1 MSRFDEIAQIYDHRL
16 PQLRSPEVWEQ
27 TLRMTS
33 SFWRL
38 NFCEAML
45 LTLQNPKAEMCGTI
59 DQWNNIG
66 RYIRRGEHST
76 AVFRSRTDT
85 QLMYLFDVR
94 QTYGKAYNSKWKLSE
109 RMADGIVG
117 KFNSENAENAVSFED
132 YLQKSLDKNIDIA
145 YNYNSKL
152 NNAISNDPRTAAFI
166 RASAEF
172 ICMTR
177 CGIPGDSDFS
187 DVTKI
192 NSDLSIVEI
201 GNAATTLA
209 QAVLREI
216 DGIIRRKEY
225 ERYEAG
231 ICGRHLRYPIRG
243 RSERTVPPEIHELR
257 QGADDSAGAQSGG
270 PDERTR
276 PDGAGHGEHQ
286 RTVPPNLEGNREES
300 GESPEQ
306 HGALPA
312 GENLPQPGLLR
323 ERKPADGDR
332 HGGAGSRVGIPAD
345 ERSVA
350 GGGSPEPGE
359 SVGDPENLDE
369 PDDEELDEMVS
380 DDESDTISVF
390 TDIPEEISPD
400 SDYAKK
406 LLEDEIIHGSGFSN
420 GKFRISEYV
429 SENSPSKDELAKFL
443 KNEYGIGGSSRNDD
457 PVSFS
462 NHDGK
467 GIELVLSNRQVI
479 RFNWK
484 KVAEAV
490 RSAVNS
496 GKYITESDI
505 ELRRRMT
512 LFDAQR
518 FAIHYEYPH
527 CLYNDRLDYIRKE
540 IAACGLDYPIRLNAE
555 MFAVY
560 AAECVRTKPH
570 VKESYQK
577 IDRSSIDIPWKFNDW
592 NEAAEAGKNLPVD
605 SGYGQF
611 RAMCRD
617 SVSELINEIST
628 HIGHNPALGFPEE
641 EITEFFAS
649 GEPLTSDSV
658 DKITSEVFGYL
669 YNQEQH
675 SRLNSGKQTE
685 ITAPEQPAEQFTLF
699 GDNEFAMEE
708 PQADELP
715 DEYLNRAAAYIKDY
729 FEQEF
734 GSAAEIEDPS
744 HVDLAYTTDEENGA
758 VISVYA
764 DLVQYRITTEYGG
777 NIAREEQ
784 YNSLDEMNE
793 LALKFLSF
801 DDLICLSD
809 EEKGLEVR
817 HGAAP
822 IKLSG
827 RIEKYDLDIDF
838 AKLDYIEIEERSD
851 VYLGGIDDNG
861 HERKDNFRETI
872 NHITFFASPENDAV
886 LFNDDSQED
895 YFDNPIEISE
905 ALERICKYIDM
916 STESADVSVYI
927 KPIDGERQYFD
938 PTEVQHDVAVEE
950 NEPEVRHDVAPEI
963 ETTARAHVIQ
973 KPPPPENYR
982 FPENFAYPTGPKAKY
997 SANVTA
1003 LKTLKQIESEHRH
1016 ATAEEQDILAHYSG
1030 WGGIADAFD
1039 SSKENW
1045 SCEYAE
1051 LKDLLTDKEYS
1062 AARES
1067 TLTAFYTEPYIIKS
1081 IYTALENMGF
1091 TGGEILDPAMG
1102 TGNFF
1107 GNLPAE
1113 MAENSRLYGVELDS
1127 LTARIAKELYPEAKI
1142 QNRGFERT
1150 KFENGTFDVIIGNVP
1165 FGDFKPYDPEY
1176 DEYLIHDYFFAKS
1189 IDKLKPGGIMALI
1202 TSAGTMDKYDD
1213 SFRRELAGK
1222 ADFLGGVRLPEDAFR
1237 TAGTQTVTDILF
1249 FQKLEFEHEN
1259 DRNLDWVRSER
1270 VYGEASVFQENRY
1283 FRQNTEMV
1291 LGTPEI
1297 VSGRFGNTR
1306 TIKSDGNTSERLS
1319 EAIGR
1324 LDGQFSAEPTI
1335 DDELPKEEYG
1345 DIPDGVTPYTYY
1357 VTRGSLYYAENRS
1370 AVPFTGSSEPRIK
1383 AMCGILDRLNEVT
1396 AAQKKGCS
1404 DDELKMLQSR
1414 LNNAYDGFIKKYGH
1428 LNSRTNISA
1437 FADDIRAPRLTSIEN
1452 VEELPDG
1459 KQRFSKADIFTQ
1471 RTINVDRVP
1480 AHVDTALEA
1489 LHLSINLKQTVDL
1502 DYISQ
1507 LCGKD
1512 KDAVISE
1519 LGEHIYCN
1527 PAKNTGGRYSGWETA
1542 EEYLSGH
1549 VRTKLALAQEAA
1561 KTDPD
1566 YERNVA
1572 ALLDNQPPRIG
1583 IEDIGFRVGTIYI
1596 EQEMFQNFVYE
1607 TFQTPEWQR
1616 HRPNMHGY
1624 SKEIT
1629 VNYSPE
1635 MNQWKVTNSS
1645 GMSDVLSTETYG
1657 TKRLNAY
1664 ELTELLLNQKRAVVN
1679 DYRELPDG
1687 RTERV
1692 FNAKETILARECQD
1706 KIEQAFHDWV
1716 MADKD
1721 RIQVIED
1728 RFNALFNNIK
1738 PRTYIGDYIT
1748 IPGMNP
1754 NLSLRPH
1761 QKNVIARIAA
1771 TGTCMMAH
1779 EVGAG
1784 KTAAMAAAGMYLK
1797 SIGACNK
1804 PMYVVPNAVVAQFG
1818 EEFQRFFPEARI
1830 LVATS
1835 KDMEKSQRRRFL
1847 SKISVGN
1854 YDAIIIPQSQFEKM
1868 PLSLERQEA
1877 MYDEKLTEIS
1887 SAIQAAKADKGERFT
1902 VKALERQRKQIEK
1915 KIEKMCADFKKDD
1928 FITFEELGCD
1938 FLFVD
1943 EAQDFKNLAVFSKM
1957 NNVAGVKTNNGSQK
1971 AFDLEMKCRY
1981 LQQLHNGG
1989 GVVLATGTPISN
2001 SITELFVWQYLLQKQ
2016 TLNVMNIDYFDNW
2029 ASVYGMITQSIEV
2042 KPSGDGFRPRTRFSN
2057 FVNLNE
2063 LCNLFGEV
2071 FDIAKTA
2078 DMNLKLPAI
2087 QNGKPEMIICEKSP
2101 EQELQTD
2108 EGIERARRIEAKMV
2122 QPDEDNML
2130 AVCTYMTKV
2139 ALDARIIDPEAEE
2152 YDGGK
2157 VALCAEKIIEINKA
2171 IPGTAQAVFCDTN
2184 TPKKDAFSV
2193 YQALRDRLVR
2203 SGEFT
2208 ENEIAFVHDA
2218 ANDKQRLAM
2227 FEKVNNA
2234 EIKIII
2240 GSTGKLGTGVNIQ
2253 RKLSALHHLDAP
2265 YRPSDIEQRNGR
2277 GIRQGNENS
2286 EVYIGYYSTKG
2297 TFDNY
2302 RWQILEKKQQIISQI
2317 MSGKPAARTCEDID
2331 FTAMTFAEMKAAT
2344 TGNPLIAEKM
2354 TVDNEVNRLKLLQAN
2369 YYQQQRSFEYDI
2381 SNRYPDLISRKEK
2394 MIEWTKKDIELISAA
2409 PPITEDNFR
2418 MTLGGRTYVE
2428 RSKAG
2433 DELAAL
2439 VTKYMMSGDYQEY
2452 KSRAVGELND
2462 FKIVLMHQGALVSLS
2477 LKANGHYTCDYS
2489 MSGLGGVTRLCN
2501 LYERIPEQIHGL
2513 NAELEQAKKQLSN
2526 AKEQYGKP
2534 FQYEEQL
2541 RAGLERQAQ
2550 INAELEVADKP
2561 HDEAVM
2567 SDYSDDENEEME
2579 M

>member
-1 MSRFDEIAQIYDHRL
+1 MEQSKDCSIFHFTEVPMSRFSEIAQIYDHRL
-16 PQLRSPEVWEQ
+16 PLLRSPEIWEQ

-132 YLQKSLDKNIDIA
+132 YLQKSLDKNIDIV
-145 YNYNSKL
+145 YNYNRKL

-187 DVTKI
+187 DVAKI

-201 GNAATTLA
+201 GNAATALA

-270 PDERTR
+270 PDERNR
-276 PDGAGHGEHQ
+276 PDSAGYGEHQ
-286 RTVPPNLEGNREES
+286 RAVPPDMERDREES

-312 GENLPQPGLLR
+312 GENLPQPGLLSER
-323 ERKPADGDR
+323 EPADGDR
-332 HGGAGSRVGIPAD
+332 HGGAGSGLGISED
-345 ERSVA
+345 ERIVA

-429 SENSPSKDELAKFL
+429 SENSPNKDELAKFL

-467 GIELVLSNRQVI
+467 GIELVLSNKQVI

-490 RSAVNS
+490 RSAVNN
-496 GKYITESDI
+496 GTYITESDI

-540 IAACGLDYPIRLNAE
+540 IAACGLDYPIRLNAD

-592 NEAAEAGKNLPVD
+592 NEAAAAGRNLPVD

-628 HIGHNPALGFPEE
+628 HTGHNPALGFPEE

-649 GEPLTSDSV
+649 GEPLMSDSV

-675 SRLNSGKQTE
+675 SRLSYNNPTE
-685 ITAPEQPAEQFTLF
+685 IIALEQPAEQFTLF
-699 GDNEFAMEE
+699 GDNEFTMEE

-715 DEYLNRAAAYIKDY
+715 DESLNRAAAYIKDY

-744 HVDLAYTTDEENGA
+744 HVDLAYTTDEENDA

-801 DDLICLSD
+801 DDLTSLSD
-809 EEKGLEVR
+809 EEKGFEVR
-817 HGAAP
+817 HG
-822 IKLSG
+822 
-827 RIEKYDLDIDF
+827 
-838 AKLDYIEIEERSD
+838 
-851 VYLGGIDDNG
+851 
-861 HERKDNFRETI
+861 
-872 NHITFFASPENDAV
+872 
-886 LFNDDSQED
+886 
-895 YFDNPIEISE
+895 
-905 ALERICKYIDM
+905 
-916 STESADVSVYI
+916 
-927 KPIDGERQYFD
+927 
-938 PTEVQHDVAVEE
+938 VAVEE
-950 NEPEVRHDVAPEI
+950 NEPEVRHGVAPKI
-963 ETTARAHVIQ
+963 ETADRAYAAQ
-973 KPPPPENYR
+973 KPTPPENYR
-982 FPENFAYPTGPKAKY
+982 FPDNFAYPTGPKAKY
-997 SANVTA
+997 TANVTA
-1003 LKTLKQIESEHRH
+1003 IKTLKQIESEHRH

-1039 SSKENW
+1039 STKENW
-1045 SCEYAE
+1045 SREYAE

-1113 MAENSRLYGVELDS
+1113 MAKNSRLYGVELDS

-1150 KFENGTFDVIIGNVP
+1150 KFVNGTFDVIVGNVP

-1213 SFRRELAGK
+1213 SFRRELSGK

-1249 FQKLEFEHEN
+1249 FQKLGFEHEN

-1283 FRQNTEMV
+1283 FRQNPEMV
-1291 LGTPEI
+1291 LGTPGI

-1306 TIKSDGNTSERLS
+1306 TIKSDGNTAERLS

-1324 LDGQFSAEPTI
+1324 LDGHFSTEPTI

-1357 VTRGSLYYAENRS
+1357 VSGGTLYYAENRS
-1370 AVPFTGSSEPRIK
+1370 AVPFTGGSEPRIK

-1414 LNNAYDGFIKKYGH
+1414 LNNAYDGFVKKYGH
-1428 LNSRTNISA
+1428 LNGRINISA

-1502 DYISQ
+1502 EYISQ

-1512 KDAVISE
+1512 KDVIISE

-1549 VRTKLALAQEAA
+1549 VRSKLALAQEAA

-1596 EQEMFQNFVYE
+1596 EPEMFQDFVYE

-1635 MNQWKVTNSS
+1635 MNKWIVTNSS

-1721 RIQVIED
+1721 RIQIIED

-1738 PRTYIGDYIT
+1738 PRTYNGDYIT

-1754 NLSLRPH
+1754 NLTLRPH

-1784 KTAAMAAAGMYLK
+1784 KTAAMGAAGMYLK
-1797 SIGACNK
+1797 SIGACTK

-1818 EEFQRFFPEARI
+1818 EELQRFFPEAKI

-1854 YDAIIIPQSQFEKM
+1854 FDAIVIPQSQFEKM

-1915 KIEKMCADFKKDD
+1915 KIEKMRAAFKKDD

-1943 EAQDFKNLAVFSKM
+1943 EAHNYKNLAVFSKM
-1957 NNVAGVKTNNGSQK
+1957 NNVAGVNANANSQK
-1971 AFDLEMKCRY
+1971 AFDMEMKCRY
-1981 LQQLHNGG
+1981 LQELHNGG
-1989 GVVLATGTPISN
+1989 GVVFATGTPISN

-2016 TLNVMNIDYFDNW
+2016 TLDDMNIGYFDNW
-2029 ASVYGMITQSIEV
+2029 ASVFGVITQSIEV

-2157 VALCAEKIIEINKA
+2157 VALCAEKIIDINKA

-2184 TPKKDAFSV
+2184 TPKKNAFSV
-2193 YQALRDRLVR
+2193 YQALRERLVR
-2203 SGEFT
+2203 SDEFA

-2227 FEKVNNA
+2227 FERVNNA

-2331 FTAMTFAEMKAAT
+2331 DTALTFAEMKAAT

-2381 SNRYPDLISRKEK
+2381 SKRYPDLISRKEK

-2439 VTKYMMSGDYQEY
+2439 VTKYMMSDDYQEY

-2567 SDYSDDENEEME
+2567 GDCSDDENEEME

>member
-1 MSRFDEIAQIYDHRL
+1 M
-16 PQLRSPEVWEQ
+16 
-27 TLRMTS
+27 
-33 SFWRL
+33 
-38 NFCEAML
+38 
-45 LTLQNPKAEMCGTI
+45 
-59 DQWNNIG
+59 
-66 RYIRRGEHST
+66 
-76 AVFRSRTDT
+76 
-85 QLMYLFDVR
+85 
-94 QTYGKAYNSKWKLSE
+94 
-109 RMADGIVG
+109 GI
-117 KFNSENAENAVSFED
+117 
-132 YLQKSLDKNIDIA
+132 
-145 YNYNSKL
+145 
-152 NNAISNDPRTAAFI
+152 T
-166 RASAEF
+166 
-172 ICMTR
+172 
-177 CGIPGDSDFS
+177 
-187 DVTKI
+187 
-192 NSDLSIVEI
+192 
-201 GNAATTLA
+201 
-209 QAVLREI
+209 
-216 DGIIRRKEY
+216 
-225 ERYEAG
+225 
-231 ICGRHLRYPIRG
+231 
-243 RSERTVPPEIHELR
+243 
-257 QGADDSAGAQSGG
+257 
-270 PDERTR
+270 
-276 PDGAGHGEHQ
+276 
-286 RTVPPNLEGNREES
+286 
-300 GESPEQ
+300 
-306 HGALPA
+306 
-312 GENLPQPGLLR
+312 
-323 ERKPADGDR
+323 
-332 HGGAGSRVGIPAD
+332 AD

-350 GGGSPEPGE
+350 GGGSTEPGE
-359 SVGDPENLDE
+359 SDGDPENLDE
-369 PDDEELDEMVS
+369 PDDEELNEMVS

-406 LLEDEIIHGSGFSN
+406 LLEDEIIRGSGFSN

-429 SENSPSKDELAKFL
+429 SENSPNKDELAKFL

-505 ELRRRMT
+505 EMRRRMT

-540 IAACGLDYPIRLNAE
+540 IAACGLDLPIRLNAD

-570 VKESYQK
+570 IKESYQK

-605 SGYGQF
+605 SGYGLF

-617 SVSELINEIST
+617 SVSELISEIST
-628 HIGHNPALGFPEE
+628 HTGHNPALGFPEE
-641 EITEFFAS
+641 EITKFFAS

-658 DKITSEVFGYL
+658 DKIASEVFGYL

-675 SRLNSGKQTE
+675 SRLNSGKPTV
-685 ITAPEQPAEQFTLF
+685 ITTPEQPAEQFTLF
-699 GDNEFAMEE
+699 GDNEFTMEE
-708 PQADELP
+708 PPVDKLP
-715 DEYLNRAAAYIKDY
+715 DESLNRAAAYIKDY

-744 HVDLAYTTDEENGA
+744 HVDLAYTTDEENDA

-801 DDLICLSD
+801 DDLTSLSD
-809 EEKGLEVR
+809 EEKGFEVR
-817 HGAAP
+817 HG
-822 IKLSG
+822 
-827 RIEKYDLDIDF
+827 
-838 AKLDYIEIEERSD
+838 
-851 VYLGGIDDNG
+851 
-861 HERKDNFRETI
+861 
-872 NHITFFASPENDAV
+872 
-886 LFNDDSQED
+886 
-895 YFDNPIEISE
+895 
-905 ALERICKYIDM
+905 
-916 STESADVSVYI
+916 
-927 KPIDGERQYFD
+927 
-938 PTEVQHDVAVEE
+938 VAVEE
-950 NEPEVRHDVAPEI
+950 NEPEVRHGVAPKI
-963 ETTARAHVIQ
+963 ETADRAYAAQ
-973 KPPPPENYR
+973 KPTPPENYR
-982 FPENFAYPTGPKAKY
+982 FPDNFAYPTGPKAKY
-997 SANVTA
+997 TANVTA
-1003 LKTLKQIESEHRH
+1003 IKTLKQIESEHRH

-1039 SSKENW
+1039 STKEKW
-1045 SCEYAE
+1045 SREYAE
-1051 LKDLLTDKEYS
+1051 LKDLLTDKEYT

-1067 TLTAFYTEPYIIKS
+1067 TLTAFYTEPYIIKN
-1081 IYTALENMGF
+1081 IYTALGNMGF

-1113 MAENSRLYGVELDS
+1113 MAKNSRLYGVELDS

-1150 KFENGTFDVIIGNVP
+1150 KFVNGTFDVIVGNVP

-1213 SFRRELAGK
+1213 SFRRELSGK

-1249 FQKLEFEHEN
+1249 FQKLGFEHEN

-1283 FRQNTEMV
+1283 FRQNPEMV

-1306 TIKSDGNTSERLS
+1306 TIKSDGNTAERLS
-1319 EAIGR
+1319 EAISR
-1324 LDGQFSAEPTI
+1324 LHGNFSAEPTI
-1335 DDELPKEEYG
+1335 DDELPEEEYG

-1357 VTRGSLYYAENRS
+1357 VSGGSLYYAENRS

-1414 LNNAYDGFIKKYGH
+1414 LNNAYDGFVKKYGH
-1428 LNSRTNISA
+1428 LNGRTNISA

-1502 DYISQ
+1502 EYISQ

-1561 KTDPD
+1561 KTDPE
-1566 YERNVA
+1566 YERNVT

-1596 EQEMFQNFVYE
+1596 EPEMFQDFVYE

-1616 HRPNMHGY
+1616 HRPNMRGY

-1645 GMSDVLSTETYG
+1645 GMSDVLSTETFG

-1687 RTERV
+1687 RKEKV

-1721 RIQVIED
+1721 RIQIIED

-1754 NLSLRPH
+1754 NLTLRPH

-1784 KTAAMAAAGMYLK
+1784 KTAAMGAAGMYLK
-1797 SIGACNK
+1797 SIGACTK

-1818 EEFQRFFPEARI
+1818 EELQRFFPEAKI

-1854 YDAIIIPQSQFEKM
+1854 FDAIVIPQSQFEKM

-1915 KIEKMCADFKKDD
+1915 KIEKMRAAFKKDD

-1943 EAQDFKNLAVFSKM
+1943 EAHNYKNLAVFSKM
-1957 NNVAGVKTNNGSQK
+1957 NNVAGVNANANSQK
-1971 AFDLEMKCRY
+1971 AFDMEMKCRY
-1981 LQQLHNGG
+1981 LQELHNGG
-1989 GVVLATGTPISN
+1989 SVVFATGTPISN

-2016 TLNVMNIDYFDNW
+2016 TLDDMNIGYFDNW
-2029 ASVYGMITQSIEV
+2029 ASVFGVITQSIEV

-2087 QNGKPEMIICEKSP
+2087 QKGKPEMIICEKSP

-2108 EGIERARRIEAKMV
+2108 AGIERARRIEAKIV

-2139 ALDARIIDPEAEE
+2139 ALDARIIDPKAEE

-2171 IPGTAQAVFCDTN
+2171 NPGTAQAVFCDTN

-2203 SGEFT
+2203 SGEFA

-2227 FEKVNNA
+2227 FERVNNA

-2265 YRPSDIEQRNGR
+2265 YRPSDVEHTKRNKGR
-2277 GIRQGNENS
+2277 PIIRQ
-2286 EVYIGYYSTKG
+2286 IM
-2297 TFDNY
+2297 
-2302 RWQILEKKQQIISQI
+2302 QI
-2317 MSGKPAARTCEDID
+2317 
-2331 FTAMTFAEMKAAT
+2331 
-2344 TGNPLIAEKM
+2344 
-2354 TVDNEVNRLKLLQAN
+2354 
-2369 YYQQQRSFEYDI
+2369 
-2381 SNRYPDLISRKEK
+2381 KE
-2394 MIEWTKKDIELISAA
+2394 
-2409 PPITEDNFR
+2409 
-2418 MTLGGRTYVE
+2418 TL
-2428 RSKAG
+2428 
-2433 DELAAL
+2433 
-2439 VTKYMMSGDYQEY
+2439 
-2452 KSRAVGELND
+2452 
-2462 FKIVLMHQGALVSLS
+2462 
-2477 LKANGHYTCDYS
+2477 
-2489 MSGLGGVTRLCN
+2489 
-2501 LYERIPEQIHGL
+2501 P
-2513 NAELEQAKKQLSN
+2513 
-2526 AKEQYGKP
+2526 
-2534 FQYEEQL
+2534 
-2541 RAGLERQAQ
+2541 
-2550 INAELEVADKP
+2550 
-2561 HDEAVM
+2561 
-2567 SDYSDDENEEME
+2567 
-2579 M
+2579 

>member
-16 PQLRSPEVWEQ
+16 PLLRSPEIWEQ

-109 RMADGIVG
+109 RMADCIVG

-132 YLQKSLDKNIDIA
+132 YLQKSLDKNIDTV

-152 NNAISNDPRTAAFI
+152 NSAISNDPRTAAFI

-177 CGIPGDSDFS
+177 CGIPCDGDLS
-187 DVTKI
+187 DVSKI

-201 GNAATTLA
+201 GNAATALA

-243 RSERTVPPEIHELR
+243 RSERTVPPEIHELW

-270 PDERTR
+270 PDERNR
-276 PDGAGHGEHQ
+276 PDSAGYGEHQ
-286 RTVPPNLEGNREES
+286 RAVPPDLEGNREES
-300 GESPEQ
+300 RENSEQ
-306 HGALPA
+306 HNTLSA
-312 GENLPQPGLLR
+312 GENPTQPGLLR
-323 ERKPADGDR
+323 EREPADGDR

-350 GGGSPEPGE
+350 SGGSPEPGE
-359 SVGDPENLDE
+359 SDGDPENLNE

-400 SDYAKK
+400 SDHAQK
-406 LLEDEIIHGSGFSN
+406 LLEDEIIRGSGFSN
-420 GKFRISEYV
+420 GKFRISEYI

-443 KNEYGIGGSSRNDD
+443 KNEYGIGGSSRNDN

-462 NHDGK
+462 NHDSK

-505 ELRRRMT
+505 ETRRRMT

-518 FAIHYEYPH
+518 FTIHYEYPH

-540 IAACGLDYPIRLNAE
+540 TAVCGLDYPIRLNAD

-560 AAECVRTKPH
+560 ASECVRTKPH

-577 IDRSSIDIPWKFNDW
+577 IDRSSINIPWKFNDW

-617 SVSELINEIST
+617 SVSELISEISAHT
-628 HIGHNPALGFPEE
+628 GHNPALGFPEE

-675 SRLNSGKQTE
+675 SRLNSSKPTE
-685 ITAPEQPAEQFTLF
+685 IAAPEQPAEQFTLF
-699 GDNEFAMEE
+699 GDNEFTMEE
-708 PQADELP
+708 PPVDELP
-715 DEYLNRAAAYIKDY
+715 DESLNRAAAYIKDY

-744 HVDLAYTTDEENGA
+744 HVDLAYTTDEENDA

-801 DDLICLSD
+801 DDLISLSD

-817 HGAAP
+817 HG
-822 IKLSG
+822 
-827 RIEKYDLDIDF
+827 
-838 AKLDYIEIEERSD
+838 
-851 VYLGGIDDNG
+851 
-861 HERKDNFRETI
+861 
-872 NHITFFASPENDAV
+872 
-886 LFNDDSQED
+886 
-895 YFDNPIEISE
+895 
-905 ALERICKYIDM
+905 
-916 STESADVSVYI
+916 
-927 KPIDGERQYFD
+927 
-938 PTEVQHDVAVEE
+938 VAVEE
-950 NEPEVRHDVAPEI
+950 NEPEVRHGVAPKI
-963 ETTARAHVIQ
+963 ETADRAYAAQ
-973 KPPPPENYR
+973 KPTPPENYR

-997 SANVTA
+997 TANVTA
-1003 LKTLKQIESEHRH
+1003 IKTLKQIESEHRH

-1045 SCEYAE
+1045 SREYAE

-1150 KFENGTFDVIIGNVP
+1150 KFENGTFDVIVGNVP

-1213 SFRRELAGK
+1213 SFRRDLSRK

-1259 DRNLDWVRSER
+1259 DRDLDWVRSER

-1283 FRQNTEMV
+1283 FRQNPKMV

-1306 TIKSDGNTSERLS
+1306 TIKSDGNTAERLS
-1319 EAIGR
+1319 EAISR
-1324 LDGQFSAEPTI
+1324 LHGNFSAEPTI
-1335 DDELPKEEYG
+1335 DDELPEEEYG

-1357 VTRGSLYYAENRS
+1357 VSGGSLYYAENRS

-1414 LNNAYDGFIKKYGH
+1414 LNNAYDGFVKKYGH
-1428 LNSRTNISA
+1428 LNGRTNISA

-1502 DYISQ
+1502 EYISQ

-1561 KTDPD
+1561 KTDPE
-1566 YERNVA
+1566 YERNVT

-1596 EQEMFQNFVYE
+1596 EPEMFQDFVYE

-1687 RTERV
+1687 RKEKV

-1721 RIQVIED
+1721 RIQIIED

-1738 PRTYIGDYIT
+1738 PRTYNGDYIT

-1754 NLSLRPH
+1754 NLTLRPH

-1784 KTAAMAAAGMYLK
+1784 KTAAMGAAGMYLK
-1797 SIGACNK
+1797 SIGACTK

-1818 EEFQRFFPEARI
+1818 EELQRFFPEAKI

-1854 YDAIIIPQSQFEKM
+1854 FDAIVIPQSQFEKM

-1915 KIEKMCADFKKDD
+1915 KIEKMRAAFKKDD

-1943 EAQDFKNLAVFSKM
+1943 EAHNYKNLAVFSKM
-1957 NNVAGVKTNNGSQK
+1957 NNVAGVNANANSQK
-1971 AFDLEMKCRY
+1971 AFDMEMKCRY
-1981 LQQLHNGG
+1981 LQELHNGG
-1989 GVVLATGTPISN
+1989 GVVFATGTPISN

-2016 TLNVMNIDYFDNW
+2016 TLDDMNIGYFDNW
-2029 ASVYGMITQSIEV
+2029 ASVFGVITQSIEV

-2108 EGIERARRIEAKMV
+2108 EGIERARRIEAKIV

-2171 IPGTAQAVFCDTN
+2171 NPGTAQAVFCDTN

-2331 FTAMTFAEMKAAT
+2331 DTALTFAEMKAAT

-2418 MTLGGRTYVE
+2418 MTLDGRTYVE
-2428 RSKAG
+2428 RTKAG
-2433 DELAAL
+2433 DELSAL
-2439 VTKYMMSGDYQEY
+2439 VTKYMMSDDYQEY
-2452 KSRAVGELND
+2452 KPREIGKLND
-2462 FKIVLMHQGALVSLS
+2462 FKIMLLHKGALVSLS

-2513 NAELEQAKKQLSN
+2513 TAELEQAKKQLAN

-2541 RAGLERQAQ
+2541 RAGLERQAE

-2567 SDYSDDENEEME
+2567 GDCSDDEGEEME

>member
-132 YLQKSLDKNIDIA
+132 YLQKSLDKNIDIV

-152 NNAISNDPRTAAFI
+152 NDAISNDPRTAAFI

-187 DVTKI
+187 DVAKI

-201 GNAATTLA
+201 GNAATALA

-216 DGIIRRKEY
+216 DGIIRRKEH

-276 PDGAGHGEHQ
+276 PDGAGYGEHQ
-286 RTVPPNLEGNREES
+286 RAVPPDMERDREES

-323 ERKPADGDR
+323 EREPADGDR

-345 ERSVA
+345 ERILA

-359 SVGDPENLDE
+359 SDGDSENLDE

-390 TDIPEEISPD
+390 TDIPEEISQD

-429 SENSPSKDELAKFL
+429 SESSPSKDELAKFL
-443 KNEYGIGGSSRNDD
+443 KNEYGIGGSSRNDN

-505 ELRRRMT
+505 ETRRRMT

-540 IAACGLDYPIRLNAE
+540 TAACGLDYPIRLNAD

-592 NEAAEAGKNLPVD
+592 SEAAEAGKNLPVD

-617 SVSELINEIST
+617 SVSELISEISAHT
-628 HIGHNPALGFPEE
+628 GHNPALGFPEE

-675 SRLNSGKQTE
+675 SRLNSSKPTE
-685 ITAPEQPAEQFTLF
+685 IAAPEQPAEQFTLF
-699 GDNEFAMEE
+699 GDNEFTMEE
-708 PQADELP
+708 PPVDELP
-715 DEYLNRAAAYIKDY
+715 DESLNRAAAYIKDY

-744 HVDLAYTTDEENGA
+744 HVDLAYTTDEENDA

-801 DDLICLSD
+801 DDLISLSD

-817 HGAAP
+817 HG
-822 IKLSG
+822 
-827 RIEKYDLDIDF
+827 
-838 AKLDYIEIEERSD
+838 
-851 VYLGGIDDNG
+851 
-861 HERKDNFRETI
+861 
-872 NHITFFASPENDAV
+872 
-886 LFNDDSQED
+886 
-895 YFDNPIEISE
+895 
-905 ALERICKYIDM
+905 
-916 STESADVSVYI
+916 
-927 KPIDGERQYFD
+927 
-938 PTEVQHDVAVEE
+938 VAVEE
-950 NEPEVRHDVAPEI
+950 NEPEVRHGVAPKI
-963 ETTARAHVIQ
+963 ETADRAYAAQ
-973 KPPPPENYR
+973 KPTPPENYR

-997 SANVTA
+997 TANVTA
-1003 LKTLKQIESEHRH
+1003 IKTLKQIESEHRH

-1045 SCEYAE
+1045 SREYAE

-1150 KFENGTFDVIIGNVP
+1150 KFENGTFDVIVGNVP

-1213 SFRRELAGK
+1213 SFRRDLSRK

-1259 DRNLDWVRSER
+1259 DRDLDWVRSER

-1283 FRQNTEMV
+1283 FRQNPKMV

-1306 TIKSDGNTSERLS
+1306 TIKSDGNTAERLS
-1319 EAIGR
+1319 EAISR
-1324 LDGQFSAEPTI
+1324 LHGNFSAEPTI
-1335 DDELPKEEYG
+1335 DDELPEEEYG

-1357 VTRGSLYYAENRS
+1357 VSGGSLYYAENRS

-1414 LNNAYDGFIKKYGH
+1414 LNNAYDGFVKKYGH
-1428 LNSRTNISA
+1428 LNGRTNISA

-1502 DYISQ
+1502 EYISQ

-1561 KTDPD
+1561 KTDPE
-1566 YERNVA
+1566 YERNVT

-1596 EQEMFQNFVYE
+1596 EPEMFQDFVYE

-1721 RIQVIED
+1721 RIQIIED

-1738 PRTYIGDYIT
+1738 PRTYNDDYIT

-1754 NLSLRPH
+1754 NLTLRPH

-1784 KTAAMAAAGMYLK
+1784 KTAAMGAAGMYLK
-1797 SIGACNK
+1797 SIGACTK

-1818 EEFQRFFPEARI
+1818 EELQRFFPEAKI

-1854 YDAIIIPQSQFEKM
+1854 FDAIVIPQSQFEKM

-1915 KIEKMCADFKKDD
+1915 KIEKMRAAFKKDD

-1943 EAQDFKNLAVFSKM
+1943 EAHNYKNLAVFSKM
-1957 NNVAGVKTNNGSQK
+1957 NNVAGVNANANSQK
-1971 AFDLEMKCRY
+1971 AFDMEMKCRY
-1981 LQQLHNGG
+1981 LQELHNGG
-1989 GVVLATGTPISN
+1989 GVVFATGTLISN

-2016 TLNVMNIDYFDNW
+2016 TLDDMNIGYFDNW
-2029 ASVYGMITQSIEV
+2029 ASVFGVITQSIEV

-2108 EGIERARRIEAKMV
+2108 AGIERARKIEAKMV

-2139 ALDARIIDPEAEE
+2139 ALDARIIDPEANE

-2157 VALCAEKIIEINKA
+2157 VALCAEKIIEINRA
-2171 IPGTAQAVFCDTN
+2171 NPGTAQAVFCDTN

-2203 SGEFT
+2203 SGEFA

-2227 FEKVNNA
+2227 FERVNNA

-2265 YRPSDIEQRNGR
+2265 YRPSDVEHTKRNKGR
-2277 GIRQGNENS
+2277 PIIRQ
-2286 EVYIGYYSTKG
+2286 IM
-2297 TFDNY
+2297 
-2302 RWQILEKKQQIISQI
+2302 QI
-2317 MSGKPAARTCEDID
+2317 
-2331 FTAMTFAEMKAAT
+2331 
-2344 TGNPLIAEKM
+2344 
-2354 TVDNEVNRLKLLQAN
+2354 
-2369 YYQQQRSFEYDI
+2369 
-2381 SNRYPDLISRKEK
+2381 KE
-2394 MIEWTKKDIELISAA
+2394 
-2409 PPITEDNFR
+2409 
-2418 MTLGGRTYVE
+2418 TL
-2428 RSKAG
+2428 
-2433 DELAAL
+2433 
-2439 VTKYMMSGDYQEY
+2439 
-2452 KSRAVGELND
+2452 
-2462 FKIVLMHQGALVSLS
+2462 
-2477 LKANGHYTCDYS
+2477 
-2489 MSGLGGVTRLCN
+2489 
-2501 LYERIPEQIHGL
+2501 P
-2513 NAELEQAKKQLSN
+2513 
-2526 AKEQYGKP
+2526 
-2534 FQYEEQL
+2534 
-2541 RAGLERQAQ
+2541 
-2550 INAELEVADKP
+2550 
-2561 HDEAVM
+2561 
-2567 SDYSDDENEEME
+2567 
-2579 M
+2579 

>member
-16 PQLRSPEVWEQ
+16 PLLRSPEIWEQ

-109 RMADGIVG
+109 RMADCIVG

-132 YLQKSLDKNIDIA
+132 YLQKSLDKNIDTV

-152 NNAISNDPRTAAFI
+152 NSAISNDPRTAAFI

-177 CGIPGDSDFS
+177 CGIPCDGDLS
-187 DVTKI
+187 DVSKI

-201 GNAATTLA
+201 GNAATALA

-243 RSERTVPPEIHELR
+243 RSERTVPPEIHELW

-270 PDERTR
+270 PDERNR
-276 PDGAGHGEHQ
+276 PDSAGYGEHQ
-286 RTVPPNLEGNREES
+286 RAVPPDLEGNREES
-300 GESPEQ
+300 RENSEQ
-306 HGALPA
+306 HNTLSA
-312 GENLPQPGLLR
+312 GENPTQPGLLR
-323 ERKPADGDR
+323 EREPADGDR

-350 GGGSPEPGE
+350 SGGSPEPGE
-359 SVGDPENLDE
+359 SDGDPENLNE

-400 SDYAKK
+400 SDHAQK
-406 LLEDEIIHGSGFSN
+406 LLEDEIIRGSGFSN

-429 SENSPSKDELAKFL
+429 SENSPGKDELAKFL

-467 GIELVLSNRQVI
+467 GIELVLSNKQVI

-490 RSAVNS
+490 RTAVNS

-527 CLYNDRLDYIRKE
+527 CLYNDRLEYIRRE
-540 IAACGLDYPIRLNAE
+540 TAACGLDYPIRLNADI
-555 MFAVY
+555 FAVY

-628 HIGHNPALGFPEE
+628 HTGHNPALGFPEE

-658 DKITSEVFGYL
+658 DKITSKVFGYL

-675 SRLNSGKQTE
+675 SRLSSGKSTE
-685 ITAPEQPAEQFTLF
+685 IIAPEQPAEQFTLF
-699 GDNEFAMEE
+699 GDNEFTMEE

-715 DEYLNRAAAYIKDY
+715 NETLNRAAAYIKDY

-744 HVDLAYTTDEENGA
+744 HVDLAYTTDEENDA

-801 DDLICLSD
+801 DDLISLSD

-817 HGAAP
+817 HG
-822 IKLSG
+822 
-827 RIEKYDLDIDF
+827 
-838 AKLDYIEIEERSD
+838 
-851 VYLGGIDDNG
+851 
-861 HERKDNFRETI
+861 
-872 NHITFFASPENDAV
+872 
-886 LFNDDSQED
+886 
-895 YFDNPIEISE
+895 
-905 ALERICKYIDM
+905 
-916 STESADVSVYI
+916 
-927 KPIDGERQYFD
+927 
-938 PTEVQHDVAVEE
+938 VAVEE
-950 NEPEVRHDVAPEI
+950 NEPEVRHGVAPKI
-963 ETTARAHVIQ
+963 ETADRAYAAQ
-973 KPPPPENYR
+973 KPTPPENYR

-997 SANVTA
+997 TANVTA
-1003 LKTLKQIESEHRH
+1003 IKTLKQIESEHRH

-1039 SSKENW
+1039 STKENW
-1045 SCEYAE
+1045 SREYAE

-1150 KFENGTFDVIIGNVP
+1150 KFENGTFDVIVGNVP

-1213 SFRRELAGK
+1213 SFRRDLSRK

-1259 DRNLDWVRSER
+1259 DRDLDWVRSER

-1283 FRQNTEMV
+1283 FRQNPKMV

-1306 TIKSDGNTSERLS
+1306 TIKSDGNTAERLS

-1324 LDGQFSAEPTI
+1324 LDGHFSAEPTI

-1357 VTRGSLYYAENRS
+1357 VSGGSLYYAENRS

-1404 DDELKMLQSR
+1404 DDELKALQRR

-1428 LNSRTNISA
+1428 LNGRTNISA

-1459 KQRFSKADIFTQ
+1459 KQRFTKADIFTQ

-1502 DYISQ
+1502 EYISQ

-1583 IEDIGFRVGTIYI
+1583 IGDIGFRVGTIYI
-1596 EQEMFQNFVYE
+1596 EPEMFQDFVYE

-1616 HRPNMHGY
+1616 HRPNMRGY

-1721 RIQVIED
+1721 RIQIIED

-1738 PRTYIGDYIT
+1738 PRTYNGDYIT

-1754 NLSLRPH
+1754 NLTLRPH

-1784 KTAAMAAAGMYLK
+1784 KTAAMGAAGMYLK
-1797 SIGACNK
+1797 SIGACTK

-1818 EEFQRFFPEARI
+1818 EELQRFFPEAKI

-1854 YDAIIIPQSQFEKM
+1854 FDAIVIPQSQFEKM

-1915 KIEKMCADFKKDD
+1915 KIEKMRAAFKKDD

-1943 EAQDFKNLAVFSKM
+1943 EAHNYKNLAVFSKM
-1957 NNVAGVKTNNGSQK
+1957 NNVAGVNANANSQK
-1971 AFDLEMKCRY
+1971 AFDMEMKCRY
-1981 LQQLHNGG
+1981 LQELHNGG
-1989 GVVLATGTPISN
+1989 GVVFATGTPISN

-2016 TLNVMNIDYFDNW
+2016 TLDDMNIGYFDNW
-2029 ASVYGMITQSIEV
+2029 ASVFGVITQSIEV

-2087 QNGKPEMIICEKSP
+2087 QKGKPEMIICEKSP

-2171 IPGTAQAVFCDTN
+2171 NPGTAQAVFCDTN

-2302 RWQILEKKQQIISQI
+2302 RWQILEKKQQMISQI

-2331 FTAMTFAEMKAAT
+2331 DTALTFAEMKAAT

-2381 SNRYPDLISRKEK
+2381 SRRYPDLISRKEK

-2439 VTKYMMSGDYQEY
+2439 VTKYMMSDDYQEY

-2462 FKIVLMHQGALVSLS
+2462 FKIMLLHKGALVSLS

-2513 NAELEQAKKQLSN
+2513 NAELEQAKKQLTN

-2567 SDYSDDENEEME
+2567 SDYSDDESEEME

>member
-1 MSRFDEIAQIYDHRL
+1 MEQSKDCSIFHFTEVPMSRFSEIAQIYDHRL
-16 PQLRSPEVWEQ
+16 PQLRSTEVWEQ

-132 YLQKSLDKNIDIA
+132 YLQKSLDKNIDTV

-152 NNAISNDPRTAAFI
+152 NNTISNDPRTAAFI

-177 CGIPGDSDFS
+177 CGILSDGDFS

-201 GNAATTLA
+201 GNAATALA

-231 ICGRHLRYPIRG
+231 ICGRHLRYPVRG

-276 PDGAGHGEHQ
+276 PDGAGYGEHQ
-286 RTVPPNLEGNREES
+286 RAVPPDMERDREES

-323 ERKPADGDR
+323 EREPADGDR

-345 ERSVA
+345 ERILA

-359 SVGDPENLDE
+359 SDGDSENLDE

-406 LLEDEIIHGSGFSN
+406 LLEDEIIRGSGFSN

-429 SENSPSKDELAKFL
+429 SENSPNKDELAKFL

-505 ELRRRMT
+505 EMRRRMT

-540 IAACGLDYPIRLNAE
+540 IAACGLDLPIRLNAD

-570 VKESYQK
+570 IKESYQK

-605 SGYGQF
+605 SGYGLF

-617 SVSELINEIST
+617 SVSELISEIST
-628 HIGHNPALGFPEE
+628 HTGHNPALGFPEE
-641 EITEFFAS
+641 EITKFFAS

-658 DKITSEVFGYL
+658 DKIASEVFGYL

-675 SRLNSGKQTE
+675 SRLNSGKPTV
-685 ITAPEQPAEQFTLF
+685 ITTPEQPAEQFTLF
-699 GDNEFAMEE
+699 GDNEFTMEE
-708 PQADELP
+708 PPVDKLP
-715 DEYLNRAAAYIKDY
+715 DESLNRAAAYIKDY

-744 HVDLAYTTDEENGA
+744 HVDLAYTTDEENSA

-801 DDLICLSD
+801 DDLISLSD

-817 HGAAP
+817 HG
-822 IKLSG
+822 
-827 RIEKYDLDIDF
+827 
-838 AKLDYIEIEERSD
+838 
-851 VYLGGIDDNG
+851 
-861 HERKDNFRETI
+861 
-872 NHITFFASPENDAV
+872 
-886 LFNDDSQED
+886 
-895 YFDNPIEISE
+895 
-905 ALERICKYIDM
+905 
-916 STESADVSVYI
+916 
-927 KPIDGERQYFD
+927 
-938 PTEVQHDVAVEE
+938 VAVEE
-950 NEPEVRHDVAPEI
+950 NEPEVRHGVAPKI
-963 ETTARAHVIQ
+963 ETADRAYAAQ
-973 KPPPPENYR
+973 KPTPPENYR
-982 FPENFAYPTGPKAKY
+982 FPDNFAYPTGPKAKY
-997 SANVTA
+997 TANVTA
-1003 LKTLKQIESEHRH
+1003 IKTLKQIESEHRH

-1039 SSKENW
+1039 STKEKW
-1045 SCEYAE
+1045 SREYAE
-1051 LKDLLTDKEYS
+1051 LKDLLTDKEYT

-1067 TLTAFYTEPYIIKS
+1067 TLTAFYTEPYIIKN
-1081 IYTALENMGF
+1081 IYTALGNMGF

-1113 MAENSRLYGVELDS
+1113 MAKNSRLYGVELDS

-1213 SFRRELAGK
+1213 SFRRDLSRK

-1259 DRNLDWVRSER
+1259 DRDLDWVRSER

-1283 FRQNTEMV
+1283 FRQNPKMV

-1306 TIKSDGNTSERLS
+1306 TIKSDGNTAERLS

-1324 LDGQFSAEPTI
+1324 LDGHFSAEPTI

-1357 VTRGSLYYAENRS
+1357 VSGGSLYYAENRS

-1404 DDELKMLQSR
+1404 DDELKALQRR

-1428 LNSRTNISA
+1428 LNGRTNISA

-1459 KQRFSKADIFTQ
+1459 KQRFTKADIFTQ

-1502 DYISQ
+1502 EYISQ

-1549 VRTKLALAQEAA
+1549 VRSKLALAQEAA

-1596 EQEMFQNFVYE
+1596 EQEMFQDFVYE

-1645 GMSDVLSTETYG
+1645 GMSDVLSTETFG

-1721 RIQVIED
+1721 RIQIIED

-1738 PRTYIGDYIT
+1738 PRTYNDDYIT

-1754 NLSLRPH
+1754 NLTLRPH

-1784 KTAAMAAAGMYLK
+1784 KTAAMGAAGMYLK
-1797 SIGACNK
+1797 SIGACTK

-1818 EEFQRFFPEARI
+1818 EELQRFFPEAKI

-1854 YDAIIIPQSQFEKM
+1854 FDAIVIPQSQFEKM

-1915 KIEKMCADFKKDD
+1915 KIEKMRAAFKKDD

-1943 EAQDFKNLAVFSKM
+1943 EAHNYKNLAVFSKM
-1957 NNVAGVKTNNGSQK
+1957 NNVAGVNANANSQK
-1971 AFDLEMKCRY
+1971 AFDMEMKCRY
-1981 LQQLHNGG
+1981 LQELHNGG
-1989 GVVLATGTPISN
+1989 GVVFATGTLISN

-2016 TLNVMNIDYFDNW
+2016 TLDDMNIGYFDNW
-2029 ASVYGMITQSIEV
+2029 ASVFGVITQSIEV

-2157 VALCAEKIIEINKA
+2157 VALCTEKIIEINKA
-2171 IPGTAQAVFCDTN
+2171 DPGTAQAVFCDTN

-2331 FTAMTFAEMKAAT
+2331 DTALTFAEMKAAT

-2354 TVDNEVNRLKLLQAN
+2354 TVDNVTRPLSSR
-2369 YYQQQRSFEYDI
+2369 QR
-2381 SNRYPDLISRKEK
+2381 
-2394 MIEWTKKDIELISAA
+2394 KKQ
-2409 PPITEDNFR
+2409 
-2418 MTLGGRTYVE
+2418 
-2428 RSKAG
+2428 K
-2433 DELAAL
+2433 
-2439 VTKYMMSGDYQEY
+2439 
-2452 KSRAVGELND
+2452 
-2462 FKIVLMHQGALVSLS
+2462 
-2477 LKANGHYTCDYS
+2477 YS
-2489 MSGLGGVTRLCN
+2489 ML
-2501 LYERIPEQIHGL
+2501 
-2513 NAELEQAKKQLSN
+2513 
-2526 AKEQYGKP
+2526 
-2534 FQYEEQL
+2534 
-2541 RAGLERQAQ
+2541 
-2550 INAELEVADKP
+2550 
-2561 HDEAVM
+2561 
-2567 SDYSDDENEEME
+2567 
-2579 M
+2579 

>member
-1 MSRFDEIAQIYDHRL
+1 
-16 PQLRSPEVWEQ
+16 
-27 TLRMTS
+27 
-33 SFWRL
+33 
-38 NFCEAML
+38 
-45 LTLQNPKAEMCGTI
+45 
-59 DQWNNIG
+59 
-66 RYIRRGEHST
+66 
-76 AVFRSRTDT
+76 
-85 QLMYLFDVR
+85 
-94 QTYGKAYNSKWKLSE
+94 
-109 RMADGIVG
+109 
-117 KFNSENAENAVSFED
+117 
-132 YLQKSLDKNIDIA
+132 
-145 YNYNSKL
+145 
-152 NNAISNDPRTAAFI
+152 
-166 RASAEF
+166 
-172 ICMTR
+172 
-177 CGIPGDSDFS
+177 
-187 DVTKI
+187 
-192 NSDLSIVEI
+192 
-201 GNAATTLA
+201 
-209 QAVLREI
+209 
-216 DGIIRRKEY
+216 
-225 ERYEAG
+225 
-231 ICGRHLRYPIRG
+231 
-243 RSERTVPPEIHELR
+243 
-257 QGADDSAGAQSGG
+257 
-270 PDERTR
+270 
-276 PDGAGHGEHQ
+276 
-286 RTVPPNLEGNREES
+286 
-300 GESPEQ
+300 
-306 HGALPA
+306 
-312 GENLPQPGLLR
+312 
-323 ERKPADGDR
+323 
-332 HGGAGSRVGIPAD
+332 
-345 ERSVA
+345 
-350 GGGSPEPGE
+350 
-359 SVGDPENLDE
+359 
-369 PDDEELDEMVS
+369 MVS

-429 SENSPSKDELAKFL
+429 SENSPGKDELAKFL

-490 RSAVNS
+490 RNAVNS

-505 ELRRRMT
+505 EQRRRMT

-518 FAIHYEYPH
+518 FAIHYEYPY

-540 IAACGLDYPIRLNAE
+540 IAVCGLDYPIRLNAD

-560 AAECVRTKPH
+560 AAECVRTKQH

-592 NEAAEAGKNLPVD
+592 SEAAEAGKNLPVD

-617 SVSELINEIST
+617 SVSELMNEISAHT
-628 HIGHNPALGFPEE
+628 GHNPALGFPEE

-675 SRLNSGKQTE
+675 SRLSYNNPTE
-685 ITAPEQPAEQFTLF
+685 IIALDQPAEQFTLF
-699 GDNEFAMEE
+699 GDNKFTMEE
-708 PQADELP
+708 PPVDELP
-715 DEYLNRAAAYIKDY
+715 DESLNRAAAYIKDY

-744 HVDLAYTTDEENGA
+744 HVDLAYTTDEENDA

-793 LALKFLSF
+793 LALKYLSF
-801 DDLICLSD
+801 DDLISLSD

-817 HGAAP
+817 H
-822 IKLSG
+822 
-827 RIEKYDLDIDF
+827 
-838 AKLDYIEIEERSD
+838 
-851 VYLGGIDDNG
+851 
-861 HERKDNFRETI
+861 
-872 NHITFFASPENDAV
+872 
-886 LFNDDSQED
+886 
-895 YFDNPIEISE
+895 
-905 ALERICKYIDM
+905 
-916 STESADVSVYI
+916 
-927 KPIDGERQYFD
+927 
-938 PTEVQHDVAVEE
+938 DVAVEE
-950 NEPEVRHDVAPEI
+950 NESAVRHGVAVEAELRGVHAALGLRQQQHPVAAPDETAAPKI
-963 ETTARAHVIQ
+963 ETTDRAHITQ

-997 SANVTA
+997 TANVTA
-1003 LKTLKQIESEHRH
+1003 IKTLKQIESEHRH

-1039 SSKENW
+1039 STKENW
-1045 SCEYAE
+1045 SREYAE

-1107 GNLPAE
+1107 GNLPVK

-1150 KFENGTFDVIIGNVP
+1150 KFENGIFDVIVGNVP

-1213 SFRRELAGK
+1213 SFRRELSGK

-1249 FQKLEFEHEN
+1249 FQKLKFEHEN
-1259 DRNLDWVRSER
+1259 DRDPDWVRSER
-1270 VYGEASVFQENRY
+1270 VYGEASIFQENRY
-1283 FRQNTEMV
+1283 FRQNPEMV

-1297 VSGRFGNTR
+1297 VPGRFGNTR
-1306 TIKSDGNTSERLS
+1306 TIKSDGNTAERLS

-1324 LDGQFSAEPTI
+1324 LDGHFSAEPTI

-1357 VTRGSLYYAENRS
+1357 VSGGSLYYAENLS
-1370 AVPFTGSSEPRIK
+1370 AVSFTGSSEPRIK

-1414 LNNAYDGFIKKYGH
+1414 LNNAYDGFVKKYGH
-1428 LNSRTNISA
+1428 LNGRTNISA

-1452 VEELPDG
+1452 IEELPDG
-1459 KQRFSKADIFTQ
+1459 KQRFTKADIFTQ

-1502 DYISQ
+1502 EYISQ

-1549 VRTKLALAQEAA
+1549 VRSKLALAQEAA

-1596 EQEMFQNFVYE
+1596 EPEMFQDFVYE

-1716 MADKD
+1716 MADKE
-1721 RIQVIED
+1721 RIQIIED

-1738 PRTYIGDYIT
+1738 PRTYNGDYIT

-1784 KTAAMAAAGMYLK
+1784 KTAAMGAAGMYLK
-1797 SIGACNK
+1797 SIGACTK

-1818 EEFQRFFPEARI
+1818 EELQRFFPEAKI

-1854 YDAIIIPQSQFEKM
+1854 FDAIVIPQSQFEKM

-1887 SAIQAAKADKGERFT
+1887 NAIQAAKADKGERFT

-1915 KIEKMCADFKKDD
+1915 KIEKMRAAFKKDD

-1943 EAQDFKNLAVFSKM
+1943 EAHNYKNLAVFSKM
-1957 NNVAGVKTNNGSQK
+1957 NNVAGVNANANSQK
-1971 AFDLEMKCRY
+1971 AFDMEMKCRY
-1981 LQQLHNGG
+1981 LQELHNGG
-1989 GVVLATGTPISN
+1989 GVVFATGTPISN

-2016 TLNVMNIDYFDNW
+2016 TLDDMNIGYFDNW
-2029 ASVYGMITQSIEV
+2029 ASVFGVITQSIEV

-2157 VALCAEKIIEINKA
+2157 IALCAEKIIEINKA
-2171 IPGTAQAVFCDTN
+2171 NPGTAQAVFCDTN

-2265 YRPSDIEQRNGR
+2265 YRPSEVEPIQRNFLSNFIIKIINQACR
-2277 GIRQGNENS
+2277 RTYSKHQVSEYAHRQHLQVREPQS
-2286 EVYIGYYSTKG
+2286 
-2297 TFDNY
+2297 
-2302 RWQILEKKQQIISQI
+2302 
-2317 MSGKPAARTCEDID
+2317 A
-2331 FTAMTFAEMKAAT
+2331 
-2344 TGNPLIAEKM
+2344 
-2354 TVDNEVNRLKLLQAN
+2354 LQAC
-2369 YYQQQRSFEYDI
+2369 
-2381 SNRYPDLISRKEK
+2381 
-2394 MIEWTKKDIELISAA
+2394 
-2409 PPITEDNFR
+2409 
-2418 MTLGGRTYVE
+2418 
-2428 RSKAG
+2428 
-2433 DELAAL
+2433 
-2439 VTKYMMSGDYQEY
+2439 SGVPASVCQC
-2452 KSRAVGELND
+2452 L
-2462 FKIVLMHQGALVSLS
+2462 
-2477 LKANGHYTCDYS
+2477 
-2489 MSGLGGVTRLCN
+2489 
-2501 LYERIPEQIHGL
+2501 RI
-2513 NAELEQAKKQLSN
+2513 A
-2526 AKEQYGKP
+2526 
-2534 FQYEEQL
+2534 
-2541 RAGLERQAQ
+2541 
-2550 INAELEVADKP
+2550 
-2561 HDEAVM
+2561 
-2567 SDYSDDENEEME
+2567 
-2579 M
+2579 

>member
-1 MSRFDEIAQIYDHRL
+1 MSRFSEIAQIYDHRL
-16 PQLRSPEVWEQ
+16 PLLRSPEIWEQ

-109 RMADGIVG
+109 RMADCIVG

-132 YLQKSLDKNIDIA
+132 YLQKSLDKNIDLV

-152 NNAISNDPRTAAFI
+152 NNTISNDPRTAAFI

-177 CGIPGDSDFS
+177 CGIPSDSDFS
-187 DVTKI
+187 DVAKI
-192 NSDLSIVEI
+192 NSDLSIVEV
-201 GNAATTLA
+201 GNAATALA

-231 ICGRHLRYPIRG
+231 VCRRHLRYPIRE
-243 RSERTVPPEIHELR
+243 RSERTISPEIHELR
-257 QGADDSAGAQSGG
+257 QGADDSAGAQGG
-270 PDERTR
+270 RPDERTR
-276 PDGAGHGEHQ
+276 LDSAGYGEHQ
-286 RTVPPNLEGNREES
+286 RAVPPDMERDREES

-306 HGALPA
+306 NGALPA
-312 GENLPQPGLLR
+312 GENLPQPELLR
-323 ERKPADGDR
+323 EREPADGDR

-406 LLEDEIIHGSGFSN
+406 LLEDEIIRGSGFSY

-443 KNEYGIGGSSRNDD
+443 KNEYGIGGSSQNND

-467 GIELVLSNRQVI
+467 GIELVLSNKQVI

-505 ELRRRMT
+505 ETRRRMT

-527 CLYNDRLDYIRKE
+527 CLYNDRLEYIRRE
-540 IAACGLDYPIRLNAE
+540 TAVCGLDYPIRLNAD

-560 AAECVRTKPH
+560 ASECVRTKPH

-592 NEAAEAGKNLPVD
+592 SEAAEAGRNLPVD

-617 SVSELINEIST
+617 SVSELISEISSHT
-628 HIGHNPALGFPEE
+628 GCNPVLGFPEE

-675 SRLNSGKQTE
+675 SRLNSGKPTV
-685 ITAPEQPAEQFTLF
+685 IAAPEQPAEQFTLF
-699 GDNEFAMEE
+699 GDNEFTMEE
-708 PQADELP
+708 PPVDELP
-715 DEYLNRAAAYIKDY
+715 DESLNRAAAYIKDY

-744 HVDLAYTTDEENGA
+744 HVDLAYTTDEENDA

-801 DDLICLSD
+801 DDLISLSD

-817 HGAAP
+817 HG
-822 IKLSG
+822 
-827 RIEKYDLDIDF
+827 
-838 AKLDYIEIEERSD
+838 
-851 VYLGGIDDNG
+851 
-861 HERKDNFRETI
+861 
-872 NHITFFASPENDAV
+872 
-886 LFNDDSQED
+886 
-895 YFDNPIEISE
+895 
-905 ALERICKYIDM
+905 
-916 STESADVSVYI
+916 
-927 KPIDGERQYFD
+927 
-938 PTEVQHDVAVEE
+938 VAVEE
-950 NEPEVRHDVAPEI
+950 NEPEVRHGVAPKI
-963 ETTARAHVIQ
+963 ETADRAYAAQ
-973 KPPPPENYR
+973 KPTPPENYR

-997 SANVTA
+997 TANVTA
-1003 LKTLKQIESEHRH
+1003 IKTLKQIESEHRH

-1039 SSKENW
+1039 GTKENW
-1045 SCEYAE
+1045 SREYAE

-1213 SFRRELAGK
+1213 SFRRELSGK

-1259 DRNLDWVRSER
+1259 DRDLDWVRSER

-1283 FRQNTEMV
+1283 FRQNPEMV

-1306 TIKSDGNTSERLS
+1306 TIKSDGNTAERLS
-1319 EAIGR
+1319 EAISR
-1324 LDGQFSAEPTI
+1324 LHGNFSAEPTI
-1335 DDELPKEEYG
+1335 DDELPEEEYG

-1357 VTRGSLYYAENRS
+1357 VSGGSLYYAENRS

-1414 LNNAYDGFIKKYGH
+1414 LNNAYDGFVKKYGH
-1428 LNSRTNISA
+1428 LNGRTNISA

-1502 DYISQ
+1502 EYISQ

-1561 KTDPD
+1561 KTDPE
-1566 YERNVA
+1566 YERNVT

-1596 EQEMFQNFVYE
+1596 EPEMFQDFVYE

-1616 HRPNMHGY
+1616 HRPNMRGY

-1645 GMSDVLSTETYG
+1645 GMSDVLSTETFG

-1687 RTERV
+1687 RKEKV

-1721 RIQVIED
+1721 RIQIIED

-1754 NLSLRPH
+1754 NLTLRPH

-1784 KTAAMAAAGMYLK
+1784 KTAAMGAAGMYLK
-1797 SIGACNK
+1797 SIGACTK

-1818 EEFQRFFPEARI
+1818 EELQRFFPEAKI

-1854 YDAIIIPQSQFEKM
+1854 FDAIVIPQSQFEKM

-1915 KIEKMCADFKKDD
+1915 KIEKMRAAFKKDD

-1943 EAQDFKNLAVFSKM
+1943 EAHNYKNLAVFSKM
-1957 NNVAGVKTNNGSQK
+1957 NNVAGVNANANSQK
-1971 AFDLEMKCRY
+1971 AFDMEMKCRY
-1981 LQQLHNGG
+1981 LQELHNGG
-1989 GVVLATGTPISN
+1989 GVVFATGTPISN

-2016 TLNVMNIDYFDNW
+2016 TLDDMNIGYFDNW
-2029 ASVYGMITQSIEV
+2029 ASVFGVITQSIEV

-2171 IPGTAQAVFCDTN
+2171 NPGTAQAVFCDTN

-2193 YQALRDRLVR
+2193 YQALRERLVR
-2203 SGEFT
+2203 SGEFA

-2331 FTAMTFAEMKAAT
+2331 DTALTFAEMKAAT

-2381 SNRYPDLISRKEK
+2381 STRYPDLISRKEK

-2418 MTLGGRTYVE
+2418 MTLDGRTYVE
-2428 RSKAG
+2428 RTKAG
-2433 DELAAL
+2433 DELSAL
-2439 VTKYMMSGDYQEY
+2439 VTKYMMSDDYQEY
-2452 KSRAVGELND
+2452 KPREIGKLND
-2462 FKIVLMHQGALVSLS
+2462 FKIMLLHKGALVSLS

-2513 NAELEQAKKQLSN
+2513 NAELEQAKKQLTN

-2541 RAGLERQAQ
+2541 RDGLERQAQ

-2567 SDYSDDENEEME
+2567 SDYSDDESEEME

>member
-132 YLQKSLDKNIDIA
+132 YLQKSLDKNIDIV
-145 YNYNSKL
+145 YNYNNKL

-177 CGIPGDSDFS
+177 CGIPCDGDFS
-187 DVTKI
+187 NVAKI

-201 GNAATTLA
+201 GNAATALA

-257 QGADDSAGAQSGG
+257 QGADDSAGAQSGR

-276 PDGAGHGEHQ
+276 PDGAGYGEHK
-286 RTVPPNLEGNREES
+286 RAVPPDMEGNREES

-323 ERKPADGDR
+323 EREPADGDR
-332 HGGAGSRVGIPAD
+332 HGGTGSRVGIPAD
-345 ERSVA
+345 ERILA
-350 GGGSPEPGE
+350 GGGSTEPGE
-359 SVGDPENLDE
+359 SDGDSENLDE

-400 SDYAKK
+400 SDHAQK
-406 LLEDEIIHGSGFSN
+406 LLEDEIIRGSGFSN
-420 GKFRISEYV
+420 GKFRISEYI

-443 KNEYGIGGSSRNDD
+443 KNEYGIGGSSRNDN

-462 NHDGK
+462 NHDSK

-505 ELRRRMT
+505 ETRRRMT

-518 FAIHYEYPH
+518 FTIHYEYPH

-540 IAACGLDYPIRLNAE
+540 TAVCGLDYPIRLNAD

-560 AAECVRTKPH
+560 ASECVRTKPH

-577 IDRSSIDIPWKFNDW
+577 IDRSSINIPWKFNDW

-617 SVSELINEIST
+617 SVSELISEISAHT
-628 HIGHNPALGFPEE
+628 GHNPALGFPEE

-675 SRLNSGKQTE
+675 SRLNSSKPTE
-685 ITAPEQPAEQFTLF
+685 IAAPEQPAEQFTLF
-699 GDNEFAMEE
+699 GDNEFTMEE
-708 PQADELP
+708 PPVDELP
-715 DEYLNRAAAYIKDY
+715 DESLNRAAAYIKDY

-744 HVDLAYTTDEENGA
+744 HVDLAYTTDEENDA

-801 DDLICLSD
+801 DDLISLSD

-817 HGAAP
+817 HG
-822 IKLSG
+822 
-827 RIEKYDLDIDF
+827 
-838 AKLDYIEIEERSD
+838 
-851 VYLGGIDDNG
+851 
-861 HERKDNFRETI
+861 
-872 NHITFFASPENDAV
+872 
-886 LFNDDSQED
+886 
-895 YFDNPIEISE
+895 
-905 ALERICKYIDM
+905 
-916 STESADVSVYI
+916 
-927 KPIDGERQYFD
+927 
-938 PTEVQHDVAVEE
+938 VAVEE
-950 NEPEVRHDVAPEI
+950 NEPEVRHGVAPKI
-963 ETTARAHVIQ
+963 ETADRAYAAQ
-973 KPPPPENYR
+973 KPTPPENYR

-997 SANVTA
+997 TANVTA
-1003 LKTLKQIESEHRH
+1003 IKTLKQIESEHRH

-1045 SCEYAE
+1045 NREYAE

-1150 KFENGTFDVIIGNVP
+1150 KFENGTFDVIVGNVP

-1213 SFRRELAGK
+1213 SFRRDLSRK

-1259 DRNLDWVRSER
+1259 DRDLDWVRSER

-1283 FRQNTEMV
+1283 FRQNPKMV

-1306 TIKSDGNTSERLS
+1306 TIKSDGNTAERLS
-1319 EAIGR
+1319 EAISR
-1324 LDGQFSAEPTI
+1324 LHGNFSAEPTI
-1335 DDELPKEEYG
+1335 DDELPEEEYG

-1357 VTRGSLYYAENRS
+1357 VSGGSLYYAENRS

-1414 LNNAYDGFIKKYGH
+1414 LNNAYDGFVKKYGH
-1428 LNSRTNISA
+1428 LNGRTNISA

-1502 DYISQ
+1502 EYISQ

-1561 KTDPD
+1561 KTDPE
-1566 YERNVA
+1566 YERNVT

-1596 EQEMFQNFVYE
+1596 EPEMFQDFVYE

-1687 RTERV
+1687 RKEKV

-1721 RIQVIED
+1721 RIQIIED

-1738 PRTYIGDYIT
+1738 PRTYNGDYIT

-1754 NLSLRPH
+1754 NLTLRPH

-1784 KTAAMAAAGMYLK
+1784 KTAAMGAAGMYLK
-1797 SIGACNK
+1797 SIGACTK

-1818 EEFQRFFPEARI
+1818 EELQRFFPEAKI

-1854 YDAIIIPQSQFEKM
+1854 FDAIVIPQSQFEKM

-1915 KIEKMCADFKKDD
+1915 KIEKMRAAFKKDD

-1943 EAQDFKNLAVFSKM
+1943 EAHNYKNLAVFSKM
-1957 NNVAGVKTNNGSQK
+1957 NNVAGVNANANSQK
-1971 AFDLEMKCRY
+1971 AFDMEMKCRY
-1981 LQQLHNGG
+1981 LQELHNGG
-1989 GVVLATGTPISN
+1989 GVVFATGTPISN

-2016 TLNVMNIDYFDNW
+2016 TLDDMNIGYFDNW
-2029 ASVYGMITQSIEV
+2029 ASVFGVITQSIEV

-2157 VALCAEKIIEINKA
+2157 VALCTEKIIEINKA
-2171 IPGTAQAVFCDTN
+2171 DPGTAQAVFCDTN

-2331 FTAMTFAEMKAAT
+2331 DTALTFAEMKAAT

-2381 SNRYPDLISRKEK
+2381 SNRYPDLIYRKGK

-2418 MTLGGRTYVE
+2418 MTLGGRTFVE

-2439 VTKYMMSGDYQEY
+2439 VTKYMMSDDYQEY
-2452 KSRAVGELND
+2452 KPREIGKLND
-2462 FKIVLMHQGALVSLS
+2462 FKIMLLHKGALVSLS

-2513 NAELEQAKKQLSN
+2513 NAELEQAKKQLAN

-2567 SDYSDDENEEME
+2567 GDYSNDENEEME

>member
-33 SFWRL
+33 GFWRL

-109 RMADGIVG
+109 RMADCIVG

-132 YLQKSLDKNIDIA
+132 YLQKSLDKNIDTV
-145 YNYNSKL
+145 YNYNRKL

-187 DVTKI
+187 DVAKI

-201 GNAATTLA
+201 GNAATALA

-270 PDERTR
+270 PDERNR
-276 PDGAGHGEHQ
+276 PDSAGYGEHQ
-286 RTVPPNLEGNREES
+286 RAVPPDMERDREES

-312 GENLPQPGLLR
+312 GENLPQPGLLSER
-323 ERKPADGDR
+323 EPADGDR
-332 HGGAGSRVGIPAD
+332 HGGAGSGLGISED
-345 ERSVA
+345 ERIVA

-429 SENSPSKDELAKFL
+429 SENSPNKDELAKFL

-467 GIELVLSNRQVI
+467 GIELVLSNKQVI

-490 RSAVNS
+490 RSAVNN
-496 GKYITESDI
+496 GTYITESDI

-540 IAACGLDYPIRLNAE
+540 IAACGLDYPIRLNAD

-592 NEAAEAGKNLPVD
+592 NEAAAAGRNLPVD

-628 HIGHNPALGFPEE
+628 HTGHNPALGFPEE

-649 GEPLTSDSV
+649 GEPLMSDSV

-675 SRLNSGKQTE
+675 SRLSYNNPTE
-685 ITAPEQPAEQFTLF
+685 IIALEQPAEQFTLF
-699 GDNEFAMEE
+699 GDNEFTMEE

-715 DEYLNRAAAYIKDY
+715 DESLNRAAAYIKDY

-744 HVDLAYTTDEENGA
+744 HVDLAYTTDEENDA

-801 DDLICLSD
+801 DDLTSLSD
-809 EEKGLEVR
+809 EEKGFEVR
-817 HGAAP
+817 HG
-822 IKLSG
+822 
-827 RIEKYDLDIDF
+827 
-838 AKLDYIEIEERSD
+838 
-851 VYLGGIDDNG
+851 
-861 HERKDNFRETI
+861 
-872 NHITFFASPENDAV
+872 
-886 LFNDDSQED
+886 
-895 YFDNPIEISE
+895 
-905 ALERICKYIDM
+905 
-916 STESADVSVYI
+916 
-927 KPIDGERQYFD
+927 
-938 PTEVQHDVAVEE
+938 VAVEE
-950 NEPEVRHDVAPEI
+950 NEPEVRHGVAPKI
-963 ETTARAHVIQ
+963 ETADRAYAAQ
-973 KPPPPENYR
+973 KPTPPENYR
-982 FPENFAYPTGPKAKY
+982 FPDNFAYPTGPKAKY
-997 SANVTA
+997 TANVTA
-1003 LKTLKQIESEHRH
+1003 IKTLKQIESEHRH

-1039 SSKENW
+1039 STKEKW
-1045 SCEYAE
+1045 SREYAE
-1051 LKDLLTDKEYS
+1051 LKDLLTDKEYT

-1113 MAENSRLYGVELDS
+1113 MAKNSRLYGVELDS

-1150 KFENGTFDVIIGNVP
+1150 KFVNGTFDVIVGNVP

-1213 SFRRELAGK
+1213 SFRRELSGK

-1249 FQKLEFEHEN
+1249 FQKLGFEHEN

-1283 FRQNTEMV
+1283 FRQNPEMV
-1291 LGTPEI
+1291 LGTPGI

-1306 TIKSDGNTSERLS
+1306 TIKSDGNTAERLS

-1324 LDGQFSAEPTI
+1324 LDGHFSTEPTI

-1357 VTRGSLYYAENRS
+1357 VSGGTLYYAENRS
-1370 AVPFTGSSEPRIK
+1370 AVPFTGGSEPRIK

-1414 LNNAYDGFIKKYGH
+1414 LNNAYDGFVKKYGH
-1428 LNSRTNISA
+1428 LNGRINISA

-1549 VRTKLALAQEAA
+1549 VRSKLALAQEAA

-1583 IEDIGFRVGTIYI
+1583 IEDIGFRIGTIYI
-1596 EQEMFQNFVYE
+1596 EPEMFQDFVYE

-1716 MADKD
+1716 MADKN
-1721 RIQVIED
+1721 RIQIIED

-1738 PRTYIGDYIT
+1738 PRTYNGDYIT

-1754 NLSLRPH
+1754 NLTLRPH

-1784 KTAAMAAAGMYLK
+1784 KTAAMGAAGMYLK
-1797 SIGACNK
+1797 SIGACTK

-1818 EEFQRFFPEARI
+1818 EELQRFFPEAKI

-1854 YDAIIIPQSQFEKM
+1854 FDAIVIPQSQFEKM

-1915 KIEKMCADFKKDD
+1915 KIEKMRAAFKKDD

-1943 EAQDFKNLAVFSKM
+1943 EAHNYKNLAVFSKM
-1957 NNVAGVKTNNGSQK
+1957 NNVAGVNANANSQK
-1971 AFDLEMKCRY
+1971 AFDMEMKCRY
-1981 LQQLHNGG
+1981 LQELHNGG
-1989 GVVLATGTPISN
+1989 GVVFATGTPISN

-2016 TLNVMNIDYFDNW
+2016 TLDDMNIGYFDNW
-2029 ASVYGMITQSIEV
+2029 ASVFGVITQSIEV

-2078 DMNLKLPAI
+2078 DMNLKLPEI

-2108 EGIERARRIEAKMV
+2108 AGIERARRIEAKMV

-2171 IPGTAQAVFCDTN
+2171 NPGTAQAVFCDTN

-2331 FTAMTFAEMKAAT
+2331 DTALTFAEMKAAT

-2381 SNRYPDLISRKEK
+2381 STRYPDLISRKEK

-2428 RSKAG
+2428 RTKAG
-2433 DELAAL
+2433 DELSAL
-2439 VTKYMMSGDYQEY
+2439 VTKYMMSDDYQEY
-2452 KSRAVGELND
+2452 KPREIGKLND
-2462 FKIVLMHQGALVSLS
+2462 FKIMLLHKGALVSLS

-2513 NAELEQAKKQLSN
+2513 TAELEQAKKQLAN

-2567 SDYSDDENEEME
+2567 SDYSDGENEEME

>member
-1 MSRFDEIAQIYDHRL
+1 
-16 PQLRSPEVWEQ
+16 
-27 TLRMTS
+27 
-33 SFWRL
+33 
-38 NFCEAML
+38 
-45 LTLQNPKAEMCGTI
+45 
-59 DQWNNIG
+59 
-66 RYIRRGEHST
+66 
-76 AVFRSRTDT
+76 
-85 QLMYLFDVR
+85 
-94 QTYGKAYNSKWKLSE
+94 
-109 RMADGIVG
+109 
-117 KFNSENAENAVSFED
+117 
-132 YLQKSLDKNIDIA
+132 
-145 YNYNSKL
+145 
-152 NNAISNDPRTAAFI
+152 
-166 RASAEF
+166 
-172 ICMTR
+172 
-177 CGIPGDSDFS
+177 
-187 DVTKI
+187 
-192 NSDLSIVEI
+192 
-201 GNAATTLA
+201 
-209 QAVLREI
+209 
-216 DGIIRRKEY
+216 
-225 ERYEAG
+225 
-231 ICGRHLRYPIRG
+231 
-243 RSERTVPPEIHELR
+243 
-257 QGADDSAGAQSGG
+257 
-270 PDERTR
+270 
-276 PDGAGHGEHQ
+276 
-286 RTVPPNLEGNREES
+286 
-300 GESPEQ
+300 
-306 HGALPA
+306 
-312 GENLPQPGLLR
+312 
-323 ERKPADGDR
+323 
-332 HGGAGSRVGIPAD
+332 
-345 ERSVA
+345 
-350 GGGSPEPGE
+350 
-359 SVGDPENLDE
+359 
-369 PDDEELDEMVS
+369 MVS

-390 TDIPEEISPD
+390 TDITEKISPD

-406 LLEDEIIHGSGFSN
+406 LLEDEIIRGSGFSN

-467 GIELVLSNRQVI
+467 GIELVLSNKQVI

-505 ELRRRMT
+505 ETRRRMT

-540 IAACGLDYPIRLNAE
+540 IAACGLDYPIRLNAD

-617 SVSELINEIST
+617 SVSELINEISAHT
-628 HIGHNPALGFPEE
+628 GHNPALGFPEE

-675 SRLNSGKQTE
+675 SRLSSGKSTE
-685 ITAPEQPAEQFTLF
+685 IIALEQPAEQFTLF
-699 GDNEFAMEE
+699 GDNEFTMEE

-715 DEYLNRAAAYIKDY
+715 DESLNRAAAYIKDY

-801 DDLICLSD
+801 DDLIFLSD

-817 HGAAP
+817 HG
-822 IKLSG
+822 
-827 RIEKYDLDIDF
+827 
-838 AKLDYIEIEERSD
+838 
-851 VYLGGIDDNG
+851 
-861 HERKDNFRETI
+861 
-872 NHITFFASPENDAV
+872 
-886 LFNDDSQED
+886 
-895 YFDNPIEISE
+895 
-905 ALERICKYIDM
+905 
-916 STESADVSVYI
+916 
-927 KPIDGERQYFD
+927 
-938 PTEVQHDVAVEE
+938 VAVEAE
-950 NEPEVRHDVAPEI
+950 LRGVHAALGLRQQQLPVAAPDETAAPKI

-982 FPENFAYPTGPKAKY
+982 IPENFAYPAGPKAKY
-997 SANVTA
+997 TANVTA
-1003 LKTLKQIESEHRH
+1003 IKTLKHIESEHRH

-1039 SSKENW
+1039 STKENW
-1045 SCEYAE
+1045 SREYAE

-1081 IYTALENMGF
+1081 IYTALGNMGF

-1113 MAENSRLYGVELDS
+1113 MAKNSRLYGVELDS

-1213 SFRRELAGK
+1213 SFRRELSGK

-1249 FQKLEFEHEN
+1249 FQKLKFEHEN
-1259 DRNLDWVRSER
+1259 DRDPDWVRSER

-1283 FRQNTEMV
+1283 FRQNPEMV

-1306 TIKSDGNTSERLS
+1306 TIKSDGNTAERLS

-1324 LDGQFSAEPTI
+1324 LDGHFSAESTI

-1357 VTRGSLYYAENRS
+1357 VSGGSLYYAENRS

-1404 DDELKMLQSR
+1404 DDELKALQSR
-1414 LNNAYDGFIKKYGH
+1414 LNNAYDGFVKKYGH
-1428 LNSRTNISA
+1428 LNGRTNISA

-1459 KQRFSKADIFTQ
+1459 KQRFTKADIFTQ

-1502 DYISQ
+1502 EYISQ

-1549 VRTKLALAQEAA
+1549 VRSKLALAQKAA

-1596 EQEMFQNFVYE
+1596 EPEMFQDFVYE

-1721 RIQVIED
+1721 RIQIIED

-1738 PRTYIGDYIT
+1738 PRTYNGDYIT

-1754 NLSLRPH
+1754 NLTLRPH

-1784 KTAAMAAAGMYLK
+1784 KTAAMGAAGMYLK
-1797 SIGACNK
+1797 SIGACTK

-1818 EEFQRFFPEARI
+1818 EELQRFFPEAKI

-1835 KDMEKSQRRRFL
+1835 KDMEKSQRRRLL

-1854 YDAIIIPQSQFEKM
+1854 FDAIVIPQSQFEKM

-1915 KIEKMCADFKKDD
+1915 KIEKMRAAFKKDD

-1943 EAQDFKNLAVFSKM
+1943 EAHNYKNLAVFSRM
-1957 NNVAGVKTNNGSQK
+1957 NNVAGVNANANSQK
-1971 AFDLEMKCRY
+1971 AFDMEMKCRY
-1981 LQQLHNGG
+1981 LQGLHNGG
-1989 GVVLATGTPISN
+1989 GVVFATGTPISN

-2016 TLNVMNIDYFDNW
+2016 TLDDMNIGYFDNW
-2029 ASVYGMITQSIEV
+2029 ASVFGVITQSIEV

-2157 VALCAEKIIEINKA
+2157 VALCAEKIIGINKA
-2171 IPGTAQAVFCDTN
+2171 NPGMAQAVFCDTN

-2331 FTAMTFAEMKAAT
+2331 DTALTFAEMKAAT

-2381 SNRYPDLISRKEK
+2381 SKRYPDLISRKEK
-2394 MIEWTKKDIELISAA
+2394 MIEWTKKDIELISSA

-2418 MTLGGRTYVE
+2418 MTLGGRTFVE

-2439 VTKYMMSGDYQEY
+2439 VTKYMMSDDYQEY

-2513 NAELEQAKKQLSN
+2513 TAEFEQAKKQLSN

>member
-1 MSRFDEIAQIYDHRL
+1 MSRLSEIAQIYDHRIPL
-16 PQLRSPEVWEQ
+16 LRSPEVWEQ
-27 TLRMTS
+27 TLRMAS
-33 SFWRL
+33 GFWRL

-132 YLQKSLDKNIDIA
+132 YLQKSLDKNIDTV

-152 NNAISNDPRTAAFI
+152 NNTISNDPRTAAFI

-177 CGIPGDSDFS
+177 CGILSDGDFS

-201 GNAATTLA
+201 GNAATALA

-231 ICGRHLRYPIRG
+231 ICGRHLRYPVRG

-276 PDGAGHGEHQ
+276 PDGAGYGEHQ
-286 RTVPPNLEGNREES
+286 RAVPPDMERDREES

-323 ERKPADGDR
+323 EREPADGDR

-345 ERSVA
+345 ERIVA

-359 SVGDPENLDE
+359 SDGDSENLDE

-390 TDIPEEISPD
+390 TDIPEEISQD

-429 SENSPSKDELAKFL
+429 SESSPSKDELAKFL

-467 GIELVLSNRQVI
+467 GIELVLSNKQVI

-505 ELRRRMT
+505 ETRRRVT

-540 IAACGLDYPIRLNAE
+540 TAACGLDHPIRLNVD

-577 IDRSSIDIPWKFNDW
+577 IDRSSINIPWKFNDW
-592 NEAAEAGKNLPVD
+592 NEAAEAGKNLPID

-617 SVSELINEIST
+617 SVSELMNEISAHT
-628 HIGHNPALGFPEE
+628 GHNPVLGFPEE

-675 SRLNSGKQTE
+675 SRLNSGKPTK

-699 GDNEFAMEE
+699 GDNEFTMEE

-715 DEYLNRAAAYIKDY
+715 DESLNRAAAYIKDY

-744 HVDLAYTTDEENGA
+744 HVDLAYTTDEENDA

-801 DDLICLSD
+801 DDLISLSD

-817 HGAAP
+817 HG
-822 IKLSG
+822 
-827 RIEKYDLDIDF
+827 
-838 AKLDYIEIEERSD
+838 
-851 VYLGGIDDNG
+851 
-861 HERKDNFRETI
+861 
-872 NHITFFASPENDAV
+872 
-886 LFNDDSQED
+886 
-895 YFDNPIEISE
+895 
-905 ALERICKYIDM
+905 
-916 STESADVSVYI
+916 
-927 KPIDGERQYFD
+927 
-938 PTEVQHDVAVEE
+938 VAVEE
-950 NEPEVRHDVAPEI
+950 NEPEVRHGVAPKI
-963 ETTARAHVIQ
+963 ETADRAYAAQ
-973 KPPPPENYR
+973 KPTPPENYR
-982 FPENFAYPTGPKAKY
+982 FPDNFAYPTGPKAKY
-997 SANVTA
+997 TANVTA
-1003 LKTLKQIESEHRH
+1003 IKTLKQIESEHRH

-1039 SSKENW
+1039 STKENW
-1045 SCEYAE
+1045 SREYAE
-1051 LKDLLTDKEYS
+1051 LKNLLTDKEYA

-1107 GNLPAE
+1107 GNLPVK

-1150 KFENGTFDVIIGNVP
+1150 KFENGIFDVIVGNVP

-1213 SFRRELAGK
+1213 SFRRELSRK

-1283 FRQNTEMV
+1283 FRQNPEMV

-1306 TIKSDGNTSERLS
+1306 TIKSDGNTAERLS

-1324 LDGQFSAEPTI
+1324 LNGHFSAEPTI

-1357 VTRGSLYYAENRS
+1357 VSGGSLYYAENRS

-1404 DDELKMLQSR
+1404 DDELKALQNR
-1414 LNNAYDGFIKKYGH
+1414 LNNAYDGFVKKYGH
-1428 LNSRTNISA
+1428 LNGRTNISA

-1459 KQRFSKADIFTQ
+1459 KQRFTKADIFTQ

-1502 DYISQ
+1502 EYISQ

-1527 PAKNTGGRYSGWETA
+1527 PAKITGGRYSGWETA

-1566 YERNVA
+1566 YERNIA

-1596 EQEMFQNFVYE
+1596 EPEMFQDFVYE

-1721 RIQVIED
+1721 RIQIIED

-1738 PRTYIGDYIT
+1738 PRTYNGDYIT

-1784 KTAAMAAAGMYLK
+1784 KTAAMGAAGMYLK
-1797 SIGACNK
+1797 SIGACTK

-1818 EEFQRFFPEARI
+1818 EELQRFFPEAKI

-1854 YDAIIIPQSQFEKM
+1854 FDAIVIPQSQFEKM

-1887 SAIQAAKADKGERFT
+1887 NAIQAAKADKGERFT

-1915 KIEKMCADFKKDD
+1915 KIEKMRAAFKKDD

-1943 EAQDFKNLAVFSKM
+1943 EAHNYKNLAVFSKM
-1957 NNVAGVKTNNGSQK
+1957 NNVAGVNANANSQK
-1971 AFDLEMKCRY
+1971 AFDMEMKCRY
-1981 LQQLHNGG
+1981 LQELHKGG
-1989 GVVLATGTPISN
+1989 GVVFATGTPISN

-2016 TLNVMNIDYFDNW
+2016 TLDDMNIGYFDNW
-2029 ASVYGMITQSIEV
+2029 ASVFGVITQSIEV

-2078 DMNLKLPAI
+2078 DMNLKLPEI

-2171 IPGTAQAVFCDTN
+2171 NPGTAQAVFCDTN

-2203 SGEFT
+2203 SGEFS

-2331 FTAMTFAEMKAAT
+2331 DTALTFAEMKAAT

-2381 SNRYPDLISRKEK
+2381 SNRYPDLIYRKGK

-2418 MTLGGRTYVE
+2418 MTLGGRTFVE

-2439 VTKYMMSGDYQEY
+2439 VTKYMMSDDYQEY
-2452 KSRAVGELND
+2452 KSRTVGELND

-2513 NAELEQAKKQLSN
+2513 NDELEQAKKQLAN

>member
-1 MSRFDEIAQIYDHRL
+1 M
-16 PQLRSPEVWEQ
+16 
-27 TLRMTS
+27 
-33 SFWRL
+33 
-38 NFCEAML
+38 
-45 LTLQNPKAEMCGTI
+45 
-59 DQWNNIG
+59 
-66 RYIRRGEHST
+66 
-76 AVFRSRTDT
+76 
-85 QLMYLFDVR
+85 
-94 QTYGKAYNSKWKLSE
+94 
-109 RMADGIVG
+109 GI
-117 KFNSENAENAVSFED
+117 
-132 YLQKSLDKNIDIA
+132 
-145 YNYNSKL
+145 
-152 NNAISNDPRTAAFI
+152 T
-166 RASAEF
+166 
-172 ICMTR
+172 
-177 CGIPGDSDFS
+177 
-187 DVTKI
+187 
-192 NSDLSIVEI
+192 
-201 GNAATTLA
+201 
-209 QAVLREI
+209 
-216 DGIIRRKEY
+216 
-225 ERYEAG
+225 
-231 ICGRHLRYPIRG
+231 
-243 RSERTVPPEIHELR
+243 
-257 QGADDSAGAQSGG
+257 
-270 PDERTR
+270 
-276 PDGAGHGEHQ
+276 
-286 RTVPPNLEGNREES
+286 
-300 GESPEQ
+300 
-306 HGALPA
+306 
-312 GENLPQPGLLR
+312 
-323 ERKPADGDR
+323 
-332 HGGAGSRVGIPAD
+332 AD

-350 GGGSPEPGE
+350 GGGSTEPGE
-359 SVGDPENLDE
+359 SDGDPENLDE
-369 PDDEELDEMVS
+369 PDDEELNEMVS

-406 LLEDEIIHGSGFSN
+406 LLEDEIIRGSGFSN

-429 SENSPSKDELAKFL
+429 SENSPNKDELAKFL

-505 ELRRRMT
+505 EMRRRMT

-540 IAACGLDYPIRLNAE
+540 IAACGLDLPIRLNAD

-570 VKESYQK
+570 IKESYQK

-605 SGYGQF
+605 SGYGLF

-617 SVSELINEIST
+617 SVSELISEIST
-628 HIGHNPALGFPEE
+628 HTGHNPALGFPEE
-641 EITEFFAS
+641 EITKFFAS

-658 DKITSEVFGYL
+658 DKIASEVFGYL

-675 SRLNSGKQTE
+675 SRLNSGKPTV
-685 ITAPEQPAEQFTLF
+685 ITTPEQPAEQFTLF
-699 GDNEFAMEE
+699 GDNEFTMEE
-708 PQADELP
+708 PPVDKLP
-715 DEYLNRAAAYIKDY
+715 DESLNRAAAYIKDY

-744 HVDLAYTTDEENGA
+744 HVDLAYTTDEENDA

-801 DDLICLSD
+801 DDLTSLSD
-809 EEKGLEVR
+809 EEKGFEVR
-817 HGAAP
+817 HG
-822 IKLSG
+822 
-827 RIEKYDLDIDF
+827 
-838 AKLDYIEIEERSD
+838 
-851 VYLGGIDDNG
+851 
-861 HERKDNFRETI
+861 
-872 NHITFFASPENDAV
+872 
-886 LFNDDSQED
+886 
-895 YFDNPIEISE
+895 
-905 ALERICKYIDM
+905 
-916 STESADVSVYI
+916 
-927 KPIDGERQYFD
+927 
-938 PTEVQHDVAVEE
+938 VAVEE
-950 NEPEVRHDVAPEI
+950 NEPEVRHGVAPKI
-963 ETTARAHVIQ
+963 ETADRAYAAQ
-973 KPPPPENYR
+973 KPTPPENYR
-982 FPENFAYPTGPKAKY
+982 FPDNFAYPTGPKAKY
-997 SANVTA
+997 TANVTA
-1003 LKTLKQIESEHRH
+1003 IKTLKQIESEHRH

-1039 SSKENW
+1039 STKEKW
-1045 SCEYAE
+1045 SREYAE
-1051 LKDLLTDKEYS
+1051 LKDLLTDKEYT

-1107 GNLPAE
+1107 GNLPAK

-1213 SFRRELAGK
+1213 SFRRELSRK

-1249 FQKLEFEHEN
+1249 FQKSEFEHTH
-1259 DRNLDWVRSER
+1259 DRQSDWVKTSRLFES
-1270 VYGEASVFQENRY
+1270 ASVFYENSY
-1283 FRQNTEMV
+1283 FHQHSEMI

-1297 VSGRFGNTR
+1297 VPGRFGNTR
-1306 TIKSDGNTSERLS
+1306 TIKSDGNTAERLS
-1319 EAIGR
+1319 EAISR
-1324 LDGQFSAEPTI
+1324 LDGHISAEPTI

-1357 VTRGSLYYAENRS
+1357 VSGGSLYYAENRS

-1404 DDELKMLQSR
+1404 DDELKALQSR
-1414 LNNAYDGFIKKYGH
+1414 LNNAYDGFIKKHGH

-1452 VEELPDG
+1452 IEELPDG
-1459 KQRFSKADIFTQ
+1459 KQRFTKADIFTQ

-1549 VRTKLALAQEAA
+1549 VRSKLALAQEAA
-1561 KTDPD
+1561 KTDPE
-1566 YERNVA
+1566 YERNVT

-1596 EQEMFQNFVYE
+1596 EPEMFQDFVYE

-1635 MNQWKVTNSS
+1635 INQWKVTNSS
-1645 GMSDVLSTETYG
+1645 GMLDVLSTETYG

-1721 RIQVIED
+1721 RIQIIED
-1728 RFNALFNNIK
+1728 RFNALFNNIN
-1738 PRTYIGDYIT
+1738 PRTYNGDYIT
-1748 IPGMNP
+1748 TPGMNP
-1754 NLSLRPH
+1754 NLTLRPH

-1784 KTAAMAAAGMYLK
+1784 KTAAMGAAGMYLK
-1797 SIGACNK
+1797 SIGACTK

-1818 EEFQRFFPEARI
+1818 EELQRFFPEAKI

-1854 YDAIIIPQSQFEKM
+1854 FDAIVIPQSQFEKM

-1915 KIEKMCADFKKDD
+1915 KIEKMRAAFKKDD

-1943 EAQDFKNLAVFSKM
+1943 EAHNYKNLAVFSKM
-1957 NNVAGVKTNNGSQK
+1957 NNVAGVNANANSQK
-1971 AFDLEMKCRY
+1971 AFDMEMKCRY
-1981 LQQLHNGG
+1981 LQELHNGG
-1989 GVVLATGTPISN
+1989 GVVFATGTPISN

-2016 TLNVMNIDYFDNW
+2016 TLDDMNIGYFDNW
-2029 ASVYGMITQSIEV
+2029 ASVFGVITQSIEV

-2087 QNGKPEMIICEKSP
+2087 QKGKPEMIICEKSP

-2108 EGIERARRIEAKMV
+2108 AGIERARRIEAKIV

-2139 ALDARIIDPEAEE
+2139 ALDARIIDPKAEE

-2171 IPGTAQAVFCDTN
+2171 NPGTAQAVFCDTN

-2203 SGEFT
+2203 SGEFA

-2227 FEKVNNA
+2227 FERVNNA

-2265 YRPSDIEQRNGR
+2265 YRPSDVEHTKRNKGR
-2277 GIRQGNENS
+2277 PIIRQ
-2286 EVYIGYYSTKG
+2286 IM
-2297 TFDNY
+2297 
-2302 RWQILEKKQQIISQI
+2302 QI
-2317 MSGKPAARTCEDID
+2317 
-2331 FTAMTFAEMKAAT
+2331 
-2344 TGNPLIAEKM
+2344 
-2354 TVDNEVNRLKLLQAN
+2354 
-2369 YYQQQRSFEYDI
+2369 
-2381 SNRYPDLISRKEK
+2381 KE
-2394 MIEWTKKDIELISAA
+2394 
-2409 PPITEDNFR
+2409 
-2418 MTLGGRTYVE
+2418 TL
-2428 RSKAG
+2428 
-2433 DELAAL
+2433 
-2439 VTKYMMSGDYQEY
+2439 
-2452 KSRAVGELND
+2452 
-2462 FKIVLMHQGALVSLS
+2462 
-2477 LKANGHYTCDYS
+2477 
-2489 MSGLGGVTRLCN
+2489 
-2501 LYERIPEQIHGL
+2501 P
-2513 NAELEQAKKQLSN
+2513 
-2526 AKEQYGKP
+2526 
-2534 FQYEEQL
+2534 
-2541 RAGLERQAQ
+2541 
-2550 INAELEVADKP
+2550 
-2561 HDEAVM
+2561 
-2567 SDYSDDENEEME
+2567 
-2579 M
+2579 

>member
-132 YLQKSLDKNIDIA
+132 YLQKSLDKNIDIV

-152 NNAISNDPRTAAFI
+152 NDAISNDPRTAAFI

-187 DVTKI
+187 DVAKI

-201 GNAATTLA
+201 GNAATALA

-216 DGIIRRKEY
+216 DGIIRRKEH

-276 PDGAGHGEHQ
+276 PDGAGYGEHQ
-286 RTVPPNLEGNREES
+286 RAVPPDMERDREES

-323 ERKPADGDR
+323 EREPADGDR

-345 ERSVA
+345 ERIVA
-350 GGGSPEPGE
+350 DGGSPEPGE

-406 LLEDEIIHGSGFSN
+406 LLEDEIIRGSGFSY

-490 RSAVNS
+490 RSAVNN

-505 ELRRRMT
+505 ETRRRMT

-527 CLYNDRLDYIRKE
+527 CLYNDRLEYIRRE
-540 IAACGLDYPIRLNAE
+540 IAACGLDNPIRLNAD

-592 NEAAEAGKNLPVD
+592 SEAAEAGKNLPVD

-628 HIGHNPALGFPEE
+628 HTGHNPALGFPKE

-675 SRLNSGKQTE
+675 SRLNSGKPTV

-699 GDNEFAMEE
+699 GDNEFTMEE
-708 PQADELP
+708 PQADES
-715 DEYLNRAAAYIKDY
+715 LNRAAAYIKDY

-744 HVDLAYTTDEENGA
+744 HVDLAYTTDEENDA

-801 DDLICLSD
+801 DDLISLSD

-817 HGAAP
+817 H
-822 IKLSG
+822 
-827 RIEKYDLDIDF
+827 
-838 AKLDYIEIEERSD
+838 
-851 VYLGGIDDNG
+851 
-861 HERKDNFRETI
+861 
-872 NHITFFASPENDAV
+872 
-886 LFNDDSQED
+886 
-895 YFDNPIEISE
+895 
-905 ALERICKYIDM
+905 
-916 STESADVSVYI
+916 
-927 KPIDGERQYFD
+927 
-938 PTEVQHDVAVEE
+938 DVAVQE
-950 NEPEVRHDVAPEI
+950 NELEVRHDVAPDETATPEI
-963 ETTARAHVIQ
+963 ETTYRAHITQ
-973 KPPPPENYR
+973 KPPPENYR

-997 SANVTA
+997 TANVTA
-1003 LKTLKQIESEHRH
+1003 IKTLKQIESEHRH

-1039 SSKENW
+1039 SKKENW
-1045 SCEYAE
+1045 SREYAE
-1051 LKDLLTDKEYS
+1051 LKDLLTEKEYS

-1107 GNLPAE
+1107 GNLPAK

-1150 KFENGTFDVIIGNVP
+1150 KLENGTFDVIIGNVP

-1283 FRQNTEMV
+1283 FRQNPEMV

-1306 TIKSDGNTSERLS
+1306 TIKSDGNTAERLS
-1319 EAIGR
+1319 EAISR
-1324 LDGQFSAEPTI
+1324 LHGNFSAEPTI
-1335 DDELPKEEYG
+1335 DDELPEEEYG

-1357 VTRGSLYYAENRS
+1357 VSGGSLYYAENRS

-1414 LNNAYDGFIKKYGH
+1414 LNNAYDGFVKKYGH
-1428 LNSRTNISA
+1428 LNGRTNISA

-1502 DYISQ
+1502 EYISQ

-1561 KTDPD
+1561 KTDPE
-1566 YERNVA
+1566 YERNVT

-1596 EQEMFQNFVYE
+1596 EPEMFQDFVYE

-1721 RIQVIED
+1721 RIQIIED

-1738 PRTYIGDYIT
+1738 PRTYNDDYIT

-1754 NLSLRPH
+1754 NLTLRPH

-1784 KTAAMAAAGMYLK
+1784 KTAAMGAAGMYLK
-1797 SIGACNK
+1797 SIGACTK

-1818 EEFQRFFPEARI
+1818 EELQRFFPEAKI

-1854 YDAIIIPQSQFEKM
+1854 FDAIVIPQSQFEKM

-1915 KIEKMCADFKKDD
+1915 KIEKMRAAFKKDD

-1943 EAQDFKNLAVFSKM
+1943 EAHNYKNLAVFSKM
-1957 NNVAGVKTNNGSQK
+1957 NNVAGVNANANSQK
-1971 AFDLEMKCRY
+1971 AFDMEMKCRY
-1981 LQQLHNGG
+1981 LQELHNGG
-1989 GVVLATGTPISN
+1989 GVVFATGTLISN

-2016 TLNVMNIDYFDNW
+2016 TLDDMNIGYFDNW
-2029 ASVYGMITQSIEV
+2029 ASVFGVITQSIEV

-2108 EGIERARRIEAKMV
+2108 AGIERARKIEAKMV

-2139 ALDARIIDPEAEE
+2139 ALDARIIDPEANE

-2157 VALCAEKIIEINKA
+2157 VALCAEKIIEINRA
-2171 IPGTAQAVFCDTN
+2171 NPGTAQAVFCDTN

-2203 SGEFT
+2203 SGEFA

-2227 FEKVNNA
+2227 FERVNNA

-2331 FTAMTFAEMKAAT
+2331 DTALTFAEMKAAT

-2381 SNRYPDLISRKEK
+2381 SRRYPDLISRKEK

-2418 MTLGGRTYVE
+2418 MTLDGRTYVE

-2439 VTKYMMSGDYQEY
+2439 VTKYMMSDDYQEY

>member
-1 MSRFDEIAQIYDHRL
+1 
-16 PQLRSPEVWEQ
+16 
-27 TLRMTS
+27 
-33 SFWRL
+33 
-38 NFCEAML
+38 
-45 LTLQNPKAEMCGTI
+45 
-59 DQWNNIG
+59 
-66 RYIRRGEHST
+66 
-76 AVFRSRTDT
+76 
-85 QLMYLFDVR
+85 
-94 QTYGKAYNSKWKLSE
+94 
-109 RMADGIVG
+109 
-117 KFNSENAENAVSFED
+117 
-132 YLQKSLDKNIDIA
+132 
-145 YNYNSKL
+145 
-152 NNAISNDPRTAAFI
+152 
-166 RASAEF
+166 
-172 ICMTR
+172 
-177 CGIPGDSDFS
+177 
-187 DVTKI
+187 
-192 NSDLSIVEI
+192 
-201 GNAATTLA
+201 
-209 QAVLREI
+209 
-216 DGIIRRKEY
+216 
-225 ERYEAG
+225 
-231 ICGRHLRYPIRG
+231 
-243 RSERTVPPEIHELR
+243 
-257 QGADDSAGAQSGG
+257 
-270 PDERTR
+270 
-276 PDGAGHGEHQ
+276 
-286 RTVPPNLEGNREES
+286 
-300 GESPEQ
+300 
-306 HGALPA
+306 
-312 GENLPQPGLLR
+312 
-323 ERKPADGDR
+323 
-332 HGGAGSRVGIPAD
+332 
-345 ERSVA
+345 
-350 GGGSPEPGE
+350 
-359 SVGDPENLDE
+359 
-369 PDDEELDEMVS
+369 MVS

-406 LLEDEIIHGSGFSN
+406 LLEDEIIRGSGFSY

-490 RSAVNS
+490 RSAVNN

-505 ELRRRMT
+505 ETRRRMT

-527 CLYNDRLDYIRKE
+527 CLYNDRLEYIRRE
-540 IAACGLDYPIRLNAE
+540 IAACGLDNPIRLNAD

-592 NEAAEAGKNLPVD
+592 SEAAEAGKNLPVD

-628 HIGHNPALGFPEE
+628 HTGHNPALGFPKE

-675 SRLNSGKQTE
+675 SRLNSGKPTV

-699 GDNEFAMEE
+699 GDNEFTMEE
-708 PQADELP
+708 PQADES
-715 DEYLNRAAAYIKDY
+715 LNRAAAYIKDY

-744 HVDLAYTTDEENGA
+744 HVDLAYTTDEENDA

-801 DDLICLSD
+801 DDLISLSD

-817 HGAAP
+817 H
-822 IKLSG
+822 
-827 RIEKYDLDIDF
+827 
-838 AKLDYIEIEERSD
+838 
-851 VYLGGIDDNG
+851 
-861 HERKDNFRETI
+861 
-872 NHITFFASPENDAV
+872 
-886 LFNDDSQED
+886 
-895 YFDNPIEISE
+895 
-905 ALERICKYIDM
+905 
-916 STESADVSVYI
+916 
-927 KPIDGERQYFD
+927 
-938 PTEVQHDVAVEE
+938 DVAVQE
-950 NEPEVRHDVAPEI
+950 NELEVRHDVAPDETATPEI
-963 ETTARAHVIQ
+963 ETTYRAHITQ
-973 KPPPPENYR
+973 KPPPENYR

-997 SANVTA
+997 TANVTA
-1003 LKTLKQIESEHRH
+1003 IKTLKQIESEHRH

-1039 SSKENW
+1039 STKENW
-1045 SCEYAE
+1045 SREYAE

-1150 KFENGTFDVIIGNVP
+1150 KFENGTFDVIVGNVP

-1213 SFRRELAGK
+1213 SFRRELSGK

-1283 FRQNTEMV
+1283 FRQNPEMV

-1306 TIKSDGNTSERLS
+1306 TIKSDGNTAERLS
-1319 EAIGR
+1319 EAISR
-1324 LDGQFSAEPTI
+1324 LHGNFSAEPTI
-1335 DDELPKEEYG
+1335 DDELPEEEYG

-1357 VTRGSLYYAENRS
+1357 VSGGSLYYAENRS

-1414 LNNAYDGFIKKYGH
+1414 LNNAYDGFVKKYGH
-1428 LNSRTNISA
+1428 LNGRTNISA

-1502 DYISQ
+1502 EYISQ

-1561 KTDPD
+1561 KTDPE
-1566 YERNVA
+1566 YERNVT

-1596 EQEMFQNFVYE
+1596 EPEMFQDFVYE

-1616 HRPNMHGY
+1616 HRPNMRGY

-1721 RIQVIED
+1721 RIQIIED

-1738 PRTYIGDYIT
+1738 PRTYNGDYIT

-1754 NLSLRPH
+1754 NLTLRPH

-1784 KTAAMAAAGMYLK
+1784 KTAAMGAAGMYLK
-1797 SIGACNK
+1797 SIGACTK

-1818 EEFQRFFPEARI
+1818 EELQRFFPEAKI

-1854 YDAIIIPQSQFEKM
+1854 FDAIVIPQSQFEKM

-1915 KIEKMCADFKKDD
+1915 KIEKMRAAFKKDD

-1943 EAQDFKNLAVFSKM
+1943 EAHNYKNLAVFSKM
-1957 NNVAGVKTNNGSQK
+1957 NNVAGVNANANSQK
-1971 AFDLEMKCRY
+1971 AFDMEMKCRY
-1981 LQQLHNGG
+1981 LQELHNGG
-1989 GVVLATGTPISN
+1989 GVVFATGTLISN

-2016 TLNVMNIDYFDNW
+2016 TLDDMNIGYFDNW
-2029 ASVYGMITQSIEV
+2029 ASVFGVITQSIEV

-2108 EGIERARRIEAKMV
+2108 AGIERARKIEAKMV

-2139 ALDARIIDPEAEE
+2139 ALDARIIDPEANE

-2157 VALCAEKIIEINKA
+2157 VALCAEKIIEINRA
-2171 IPGTAQAVFCDTN
+2171 NPGTAQAVFCDTN

-2203 SGEFT
+2203 SGEFA

-2227 FEKVNNA
+2227 FERVNNA

-2331 FTAMTFAEMKAAT
+2331 DTALTFAEMKAAT

-2381 SNRYPDLISRKEK
+2381 SRRYPDLISRKEK

-2418 MTLGGRTYVE
+2418 MTLDGRTYVE

-2439 VTKYMMSGDYQEY
+2439 VTKYMMSDDYQEY

>member
-1 MSRFDEIAQIYDHRL
+1 
-16 PQLRSPEVWEQ
+16 
-27 TLRMTS
+27 
-33 SFWRL
+33 
-38 NFCEAML
+38 
-45 LTLQNPKAEMCGTI
+45 
-59 DQWNNIG
+59 
-66 RYIRRGEHST
+66 
-76 AVFRSRTDT
+76 
-85 QLMYLFDVR
+85 
-94 QTYGKAYNSKWKLSE
+94 
-109 RMADGIVG
+109 
-117 KFNSENAENAVSFED
+117 
-132 YLQKSLDKNIDIA
+132 
-145 YNYNSKL
+145 
-152 NNAISNDPRTAAFI
+152 
-166 RASAEF
+166 
-172 ICMTR
+172 
-177 CGIPGDSDFS
+177 
-187 DVTKI
+187 
-192 NSDLSIVEI
+192 
-201 GNAATTLA
+201 
-209 QAVLREI
+209 
-216 DGIIRRKEY
+216 
-225 ERYEAG
+225 
-231 ICGRHLRYPIRG
+231 
-243 RSERTVPPEIHELR
+243 
-257 QGADDSAGAQSGG
+257 
-270 PDERTR
+270 
-276 PDGAGHGEHQ
+276 
-286 RTVPPNLEGNREES
+286 
-300 GESPEQ
+300 
-306 HGALPA
+306 
-312 GENLPQPGLLR
+312 
-323 ERKPADGDR
+323 
-332 HGGAGSRVGIPAD
+332 
-345 ERSVA
+345 
-350 GGGSPEPGE
+350 
-359 SVGDPENLDE
+359 
-369 PDDEELDEMVS
+369 MVS

-429 SENSPSKDELAKFL
+429 SENSPNKDELAKFL

-467 GIELVLSNRQVI
+467 GIELVLSNKQVI

-490 RSAVNS
+490 RSAVNN
-496 GKYITESDI
+496 GTYITESDI

-540 IAACGLDYPIRLNAE
+540 IAACGLDYPIRLNAD

-592 NEAAEAGKNLPVD
+592 NEAAAAGRNLPVD

-628 HIGHNPALGFPEE
+628 HTGHNPALGFPEE

-649 GEPLTSDSV
+649 GEPLMSDSV

-675 SRLNSGKQTE
+675 SRLSYNNPTE
-685 ITAPEQPAEQFTLF
+685 IIALEQPAEQFTLF
-699 GDNEFAMEE
+699 GDNEFTMEE

-715 DEYLNRAAAYIKDY
+715 DESLNRAAAYIKDY

-744 HVDLAYTTDEENGA
+744 HVDLAYTTDEENDA

-801 DDLICLSD
+801 DDLTSLSD
-809 EEKGLEVR
+809 EEKGFEVR
-817 HGAAP
+817 HG
-822 IKLSG
+822 
-827 RIEKYDLDIDF
+827 
-838 AKLDYIEIEERSD
+838 
-851 VYLGGIDDNG
+851 
-861 HERKDNFRETI
+861 
-872 NHITFFASPENDAV
+872 
-886 LFNDDSQED
+886 
-895 YFDNPIEISE
+895 
-905 ALERICKYIDM
+905 
-916 STESADVSVYI
+916 
-927 KPIDGERQYFD
+927 
-938 PTEVQHDVAVEE
+938 VAVEE
-950 NEPEVRHDVAPEI
+950 NEPEVRHGVAPKI
-963 ETTARAHVIQ
+963 ETADRAYAAQ
-973 KPPPPENYR
+973 KPTPPENYR
-982 FPENFAYPTGPKAKY
+982 FPDNFAYPTGPKAKY
-997 SANVTA
+997 TANVTA
-1003 LKTLKQIESEHRH
+1003 IKTLKQIESEHRH

-1039 SSKENW
+1039 STKEKW
-1045 SCEYAE
+1045 SREYAE
-1051 LKDLLTDKEYS
+1051 LKDLLTDKEYT

-1067 TLTAFYTEPYIIKS
+1067 TLTAFYTEPYIIKN
-1081 IYTALENMGF
+1081 IYTALGNMGF

-1113 MAENSRLYGVELDS
+1113 MAKNSRLYGVELDS

-1150 KFENGTFDVIIGNVP
+1150 KFENGTFDVIVGNVP

-1213 SFRRELAGK
+1213 SFRRELSGK

-1283 FRQNTEMV
+1283 FRQNPEMV

-1306 TIKSDGNTSERLS
+1306 TIKSDGNTAKRLS

-1324 LDGQFSAEPTI
+1324 LDGHFSAEPTI

-1357 VTRGSLYYAENRS
+1357 VSGGSLYYAENRS

-1404 DDELKMLQSR
+1404 DDELKALQSR
-1414 LNNAYDGFIKKYGH
+1414 LNNAYDGFIKKHGH

-1452 VEELPDG
+1452 IEELPDG
-1459 KQRFSKADIFTQ
+1459 KQRFTKADIFTQ

-1502 DYISQ
+1502 EYISQ

-1549 VRTKLALAQEAA
+1549 VRSKLALAQEAA
-1561 KTDPD
+1561 KTDPE
-1566 YERNVA
+1566 YERNVT

-1596 EQEMFQNFVYE
+1596 EPEMFQDFVYE

-1635 MNQWKVTNSS
+1635 INQWKVTNSS
-1645 GMSDVLSTETYG
+1645 GMLDVLSTETYG

-1721 RIQVIED
+1721 RIQIIED
-1728 RFNALFNNIK
+1728 RFNALFNNIN
-1738 PRTYIGDYIT
+1738 PRTYNGDYIT

-1754 NLSLRPH
+1754 NLTLRPH

-1784 KTAAMAAAGMYLK
+1784 KTAAMGAAGMYLK
-1797 SIGACNK
+1797 SIGACTK

-1818 EEFQRFFPEARI
+1818 EELQRFFPEAKI

-1854 YDAIIIPQSQFEKM
+1854 FDAIVIPQSQFEKM

-1887 SAIQAAKADKGERFT
+1887 NAIQAAKADKGERFT

-1915 KIEKMCADFKKDD
+1915 KIEKMRAAFKKDD

-1943 EAQDFKNLAVFSKM
+1943 EAHNYKNLAVFSKM
-1957 NNVAGVKTNNGSQK
+1957 NNVAGVNANANSQK
-1971 AFDLEMKCRY
+1971 AFDMEMKCRY
-1981 LQQLHNGG
+1981 LQELHNGG
-1989 GVVLATGTPISN
+1989 GVVFATGTPISN

-2016 TLNVMNIDYFDNW
+2016 TLDDMNIGYFDNW
-2029 ASVYGMITQSIEV
+2029 ASVFGVITQSIEV
-2042 KPSGDGFRPRTRFSN
+2042 KPSGDGFRPQTRFSN

-2171 IPGTAQAVFCDTN
+2171 NPGTAQAVFCDTN

-2193 YQALRDRLVR
+2193 YQALRERLVR

-2331 FTAMTFAEMKAAT
+2331 DTALTFAEMKAAT

-2381 SNRYPDLISRKEK
+2381 STRYPDLISRKEK

-2418 MTLGGRTYVE
+2418 MTLDGRTYVE
-2428 RSKAG
+2428 RTKAG
-2433 DELAAL
+2433 DELSAL
-2439 VTKYMMSGDYQEY
+2439 VTKYMMSDDYQEY
-2452 KSRAVGELND
+2452 KPREIGKLND
-2462 FKIVLMHQGALVSLS
+2462 FKIMLLHKGALVSLS

-2513 NAELEQAKKQLSN
+2513 NAELEQAKKQLTN

-2567 SDYSDDENEEME
+2567 GDCSDDENEEME

>member
-1 MSRFDEIAQIYDHRL
+1 
-16 PQLRSPEVWEQ
+16 
-27 TLRMTS
+27 
-33 SFWRL
+33 
-38 NFCEAML
+38 
-45 LTLQNPKAEMCGTI
+45 
-59 DQWNNIG
+59 
-66 RYIRRGEHST
+66 
-76 AVFRSRTDT
+76 
-85 QLMYLFDVR
+85 
-94 QTYGKAYNSKWKLSE
+94 
-109 RMADGIVG
+109 
-117 KFNSENAENAVSFED
+117 
-132 YLQKSLDKNIDIA
+132 
-145 YNYNSKL
+145 
-152 NNAISNDPRTAAFI
+152 
-166 RASAEF
+166 
-172 ICMTR
+172 
-177 CGIPGDSDFS
+177 
-187 DVTKI
+187 
-192 NSDLSIVEI
+192 
-201 GNAATTLA
+201 
-209 QAVLREI
+209 
-216 DGIIRRKEY
+216 
-225 ERYEAG
+225 
-231 ICGRHLRYPIRG
+231 
-243 RSERTVPPEIHELR
+243 
-257 QGADDSAGAQSGG
+257 
-270 PDERTR
+270 
-276 PDGAGHGEHQ
+276 
-286 RTVPPNLEGNREES
+286 
-300 GESPEQ
+300 
-306 HGALPA
+306 
-312 GENLPQPGLLR
+312 
-323 ERKPADGDR
+323 
-332 HGGAGSRVGIPAD
+332 
-345 ERSVA
+345 
-350 GGGSPEPGE
+350 
-359 SVGDPENLDE
+359 
-369 PDDEELDEMVS
+369 MVS

-406 LLEDEIIHGSGFSN
+406 LLEDEIIRGSGFSY

-443 KNEYGIGGSSRNDD
+443 KNEYGIGGSSQNND

-467 GIELVLSNRQVI
+467 GIELVLSNKQVI

-505 ELRRRMT
+505 ETRRRMT

-527 CLYNDRLDYIRKE
+527 CLYNDRLEYIRRE
-540 IAACGLDYPIRLNAE
+540 TAVCGLDYPIRLNAD

-560 AAECVRTKPH
+560 ASECVRTKPH

-592 NEAAEAGKNLPVD
+592 SEAAEAGRNLPVD

-617 SVSELINEIST
+617 SVSELISEISSHT
-628 HIGHNPALGFPEE
+628 GCNPVLGFPEE

-675 SRLNSGKQTE
+675 SRLNSGKPTV
-685 ITAPEQPAEQFTLF
+685 IAAPEQPAEQFTLF
-699 GDNEFAMEE
+699 GDNEFTMEE
-708 PQADELP
+708 PQADES
-715 DEYLNRAAAYIKDY
+715 LNRATAYIKDY

-744 HVDLAYTTDEENGA
+744 HVDLAYTTDEENDA

-801 DDLICLSD
+801 DDLISLSD

-817 HGAAP
+817 HG
-822 IKLSG
+822 
-827 RIEKYDLDIDF
+827 
-838 AKLDYIEIEERSD
+838 
-851 VYLGGIDDNG
+851 
-861 HERKDNFRETI
+861 
-872 NHITFFASPENDAV
+872 
-886 LFNDDSQED
+886 
-895 YFDNPIEISE
+895 
-905 ALERICKYIDM
+905 
-916 STESADVSVYI
+916 
-927 KPIDGERQYFD
+927 
-938 PTEVQHDVAVEE
+938 VAVEE
-950 NEPEVRHDVAPEI
+950 NEPEVRHGVAPKI
-963 ETTARAHVIQ
+963 ETADRAYAAQ
-973 KPPPPENYR
+973 KPTPPENYR

-997 SANVTA
+997 TANVTA
-1003 LKTLKQIESEHRH
+1003 IKTLKQIESEHRH

-1039 SSKENW
+1039 GTKENW
-1045 SCEYAE
+1045 SREYAE

-1150 KFENGTFDVIIGNVP
+1150 KFENGKFDVIIGNVP

-1213 SFRRELAGK
+1213 SFRRELSGK
-1222 ADFLGGVRLPEDAFR
+1222 ADFIGGVRLPEDAFR

-1259 DRNLDWVRSER
+1259 DRDPDWVRSER

-1283 FRQNTEMV
+1283 FRQNPEMV

-1306 TIKSDGNTSERLS
+1306 TIKSDGNTAERLS

-1324 LDGQFSAEPTI
+1324 LDGHFSAEPTI

-1357 VTRGSLYYAENRS
+1357 VSGGSLYYAENRS

-1404 DDELKMLQSR
+1404 DDELKALQSR
-1414 LNNAYDGFIKKYGH
+1414 LNNAYDGFIKKHGH

-1452 VEELPDG
+1452 IEELPDG
-1459 KQRFSKADIFTQ
+1459 KQRFTKADIFTQ

-1549 VRTKLALAQEAA
+1549 VRSKLALAQEAA
-1561 KTDPD
+1561 KTDPE
-1566 YERNVA
+1566 YERNVT

-1596 EQEMFQNFVYE
+1596 EPEMFQDFVYE

-1635 MNQWKVTNSS
+1635 INQWKVTNSS
-1645 GMSDVLSTETYG
+1645 GMLDVLSTETYG

-1721 RIQVIED
+1721 RIQIIED

-1738 PRTYIGDYIT
+1738 PRTYNGDYIT

-1754 NLSLRPH
+1754 NLTLRPH

-1784 KTAAMAAAGMYLK
+1784 KTAAMGAAGMYLK
-1797 SIGACNK
+1797 SIGACTK

-1818 EEFQRFFPEARI
+1818 EELQRFFPEAKI

-1854 YDAIIIPQSQFEKM
+1854 FDAIVIPQSQFEKM

-1887 SAIQAAKADKGERFT
+1887 NAIQAAKADKGERFT

-1915 KIEKMCADFKKDD
+1915 KIEKMRAAFKKDD

-1943 EAQDFKNLAVFSKM
+1943 EAHNYKNLAVFSKM
-1957 NNVAGVKTNNGSQK
+1957 NNVAGVNANANSQK
-1971 AFDLEMKCRY
+1971 AFDMEMKCRY
-1981 LQQLHNGG
+1981 LQELHNGG
-1989 GVVLATGTPISN
+1989 GVVFATGTPISN

-2016 TLNVMNIDYFDNW
+2016 TLDDMNIGYFDNW
-2029 ASVYGMITQSIEV
+2029 ASVFGVITQSIEV

-2108 EGIERARRIEAKMV
+2108 AGIERARRIEAKMV

-2171 IPGTAQAVFCDTN
+2171 NPGTAQAVFCDTN
-2184 TPKKDAFSV
+2184 TPKKDVFSV
-2193 YQALRDRLVR
+2193 YQALRERLVR
-2203 SGEFT
+2203 SGEFA

-2218 ANDKQRLAM
+2218 VNDKQRLAM

-2331 FTAMTFAEMKAAT
+2331 DTALTFAEMKAAT

-2409 PPITEDNFR
+2409 PPIKEDNFR
-2418 MTLGGRTYVE
+2418 MTLGGMTYVE

-2439 VTKYMMSGDYQEY
+2439 VTKYMMSDDYQEY

-2513 NAELEQAKKQLSN
+2513 NAELEQAKKQLAN

-2541 RAGLERQAQ
+2541 RDGLERQAQ

-2567 SDYSDDENEEME
+2567 SDYSDDESEEME

>member
-1 MSRFDEIAQIYDHRL
+1 
-16 PQLRSPEVWEQ
+16 
-27 TLRMTS
+27 
-33 SFWRL
+33 
-38 NFCEAML
+38 
-45 LTLQNPKAEMCGTI
+45 
-59 DQWNNIG
+59 
-66 RYIRRGEHST
+66 
-76 AVFRSRTDT
+76 
-85 QLMYLFDVR
+85 
-94 QTYGKAYNSKWKLSE
+94 
-109 RMADGIVG
+109 
-117 KFNSENAENAVSFED
+117 
-132 YLQKSLDKNIDIA
+132 
-145 YNYNSKL
+145 
-152 NNAISNDPRTAAFI
+152 
-166 RASAEF
+166 
-172 ICMTR
+172 
-177 CGIPGDSDFS
+177 
-187 DVTKI
+187 
-192 NSDLSIVEI
+192 
-201 GNAATTLA
+201 
-209 QAVLREI
+209 
-216 DGIIRRKEY
+216 
-225 ERYEAG
+225 
-231 ICGRHLRYPIRG
+231 
-243 RSERTVPPEIHELR
+243 
-257 QGADDSAGAQSGG
+257 
-270 PDERTR
+270 
-276 PDGAGHGEHQ
+276 
-286 RTVPPNLEGNREES
+286 
-300 GESPEQ
+300 
-306 HGALPA
+306 
-312 GENLPQPGLLR
+312 
-323 ERKPADGDR
+323 
-332 HGGAGSRVGIPAD
+332 
-345 ERSVA
+345 
-350 GGGSPEPGE
+350 
-359 SVGDPENLDE
+359 
-369 PDDEELDEMVS
+369 MVS

-406 LLEDEIIHGSGFSN
+406 LLEDEIIRGSGFSN

-429 SENSPSKDELAKFL
+429 AENSPNNDELAKFL
-443 KNEYGIGGSSRNDD
+443 KKEYGIGGSSRNDD

-467 GIELVLSNRQVI
+467 GIELALSNRQVI
-479 RFNWK
+479 RFGWK
-484 KVAEAV
+484 KVAAAV

-496 GKYITESDI
+496 GKYITESDL
-505 ELRRRMT
+505 EMRRRT
-512 LFDAQR
+512 ALNDARR
-518 FAIHYEYPH
+518 FEIHYEYPH
-527 CLYNDRLDYIRKE
+527 CLYNDRLDCIRKE
-540 IAACGLDYPIRLNAE
+540 ITACGLDYPVRLNAE

-617 SVSELINEIST
+617 SVSELMNEISAHT
-628 HIGHNPALGFPEE
+628 GHNPALGFPKE

-675 SRLNSGKQTE
+675 GRLNSGKPTV

-699 GDNEFAMEE
+699 GDNEFTMEE
-708 PQADELP
+708 PPTDES
-715 DEYLNRAAAYIKDY
+715 LNRAAAYIKDY

-744 HVDLAYTTDEENGA
+744 HVDLAYTTDEENDA

-777 NIAREEQ
+777 NIAREKQ
-784 YNSLDEMNE
+784 YNPLDEMNE
-793 LALKFLSF
+793 LALKYLSF
-801 DDLICLSD
+801 DDLISLSD

-817 HGAAP
+817 HG
-822 IKLSG
+822 
-827 RIEKYDLDIDF
+827 
-838 AKLDYIEIEERSD
+838 
-851 VYLGGIDDNG
+851 
-861 HERKDNFRETI
+861 
-872 NHITFFASPENDAV
+872 
-886 LFNDDSQED
+886 
-895 YFDNPIEISE
+895 
-905 ALERICKYIDM
+905 
-916 STESADVSVYI
+916 
-927 KPIDGERQYFD
+927 
-938 PTEVQHDVAVEE
+938 
-950 NEPEVRHDVAPEI
+950 VAPKI
-963 ETTARAHVIQ
+963 ETTDRAHITQ
-973 KPPPPENYR
+973 KPPPENYR

-997 SANVTA
+997 TANVTA
-1003 LKTLKQIESEHRH
+1003 IKTLKQIESEHRH

-1039 SSKENW
+1039 STKENW
-1045 SCEYAE
+1045 SREYAE

-1067 TLTAFYTEPYIIKS
+1067 TLTAFYTEPYIIKN

-1150 KFENGTFDVIIGNVP
+1150 KLENGTFDVIIGNVP

-1213 SFRRELAGK
+1213 SFRRELSGK

-1249 FQKLEFEHEN
+1249 FQKSELEHN
-1259 DRNLDWVRSER
+1259 HDRQLDWVKTDRIFES
-1270 VYGEASVFQENRY
+1270 ASVFHENGY
-1283 FRQNTEMV
+1283 FRQNPEMV

-1297 VSGRFGNTR
+1297 VSGRYGNTR
-1306 TIKSDGNTSERLS
+1306 TIKSDGNTAERLS

-1324 LDGQFSAEPTI
+1324 LDGHFSAEPTI

-1357 VTRGSLYYAENRS
+1357 VRGGSLYYAENRS

-1404 DDELKMLQSR
+1404 DDELKALQSR
-1414 LNNAYDGFIKKYGH
+1414 LNNAYDGFVKKYGH
-1428 LNSRTNISA
+1428 LNGRTNISA

-1459 KQRFSKADIFTQ
+1459 KQRFTKADIFTQ

-1502 DYISQ
+1502 EYISQ

-1549 VRTKLALAQEAA
+1549 VRSKLALAQEAA
-1561 KTDPD
+1561 KTDPE
-1566 YERNVA
+1566 YERNVT

-1596 EQEMFQNFVYE
+1596 EPEMFQDFVYE

-1721 RIQVIED
+1721 RIHIIED

-1738 PRTYIGDYIT
+1738 PRTYNGDYIT

-1754 NLSLRPH
+1754 NLTLRPH

-1784 KTAAMAAAGMYLK
+1784 KTAAMGAAGMYLK
-1797 SIGACNK
+1797 SIGACTK

-1818 EEFQRFFPEARI
+1818 EELQRFFPEAKI

-1854 YDAIIIPQSQFEKM
+1854 FDAIVIPQSQFEKI

-1887 SAIQAAKADKGERFT
+1887 NAIQAAKADKGERFT

-1915 KIEKMCADFKKDD
+1915 KIEKMRAAFKKDD

-1943 EAQDFKNLAVFSKM
+1943 EAHNYKNLAVFSKM
-1957 NNVAGVKTNNGSQK
+1957 NNVAGVNANANSQK
-1971 AFDLEMKCRY
+1971 AFDMEMKCRY
-1981 LQQLHNGG
+1981 LQELHNGG
-1989 GVVLATGTPISN
+1989 GVVFATGTPISN

-2016 TLNVMNIDYFDNW
+2016 TLDDMNIGYFDNW
-2029 ASVYGMITQSIEV
+2029 ASVFGVITQSIEV

-2108 EGIERARRIEAKMV
+2108 AGIERARRIEAKMV

-2171 IPGTAQAVFCDTN
+2171 NPGTAQAVFCDTN

-2203 SGEFT
+2203 SGEFA

-2227 FEKVNNA
+2227 FERVNNA

-2331 FTAMTFAEMKAAT
+2331 DTALTFAEMKAAT

-2418 MTLGGRTYVE
+2418 MTLVGRTFVE

-2439 VTKYMMSGDYQEY
+2439 VTKYMMSDDYQEY

-2513 NAELEQAKKQLSN
+2513 NAELEQAKKQLAN

-2567 SDYSDDENEEME
+2567 SDYSDDESEEME